1 MSAQPV
7 EYVYALYNFEAENP
21 DEVSFRVGE
30 RVLVVEK
37 DEAYGDGW
45 YQGTNERGETGLFP
59 FSYTTTDESAA
70 LMMLNGGFQ
79 PEEGA
84 AQTAPAAGAASQG
97 TTAYGAQ
104 DRGVMH
110 STMNDIENALSE
122 LNTSEPQ
129 QTIPGG
135 NAEDD
140 MEREFQARAAARAEL
155 ARNAQKSLQSQEETA
170 WKAPAGVG
178 EPGTISNRQQTLAT
192 TGGGVKPLAMLEL
205 SDESEDED
213 EEDAIPDQQ
222 TAPPTLSQEVQSE
235 PTIPGGPAFPTD
247 ERSIPGGDPFPSQP
261 WPAARETHPE
271 PVSVP
276 TVPTVPPVPSVPT
289 SVPTEEP
296 AAKEPAAEEPAVVD
310 ASKWSIDDVVEWAR
324 SKDMDDTVLEKLREH
339 EVNGASLLSLDINL
353 LKEIDIIAYGRR
365 FKLASAIDELRNSP
379 ATPAPPRA
387 SMLMT
392 PAPVPGDKHRMS
404 SGVPSGAPRGPPSGV
419 PQDMPSGVPQGM
431 PSGAPRGPPSGV
443 PHAMPHVTPPSMPS
457 GVPSGVRRGP
467 PSGVPQGMQNAM
479 PNGAPS
485 MMERPRVS
493 SGPMRPAP
501 AIDIPQG
508 INPTIM
514 AAPVTAPAAAP
525 TLMGKDLP
533 ARPSPYL
540 GLPVRDEAFEPR
552 AVPPDTPVAP
562 EPTPTLGG
570 YDPEPG
576 PTSTLPFGDSSS
588 LRPVMPNE
596 PIAQPSVPSVSLDDP
611 VYSGPTASDETD
623 RQSVLNRIGSIT
635 RQGWVKKRGER
646 YNRWNNRYLILHGM
660 DLIVLRD
667 PSADKVKN
675 LIPLHGY
682 KVVSDESVNA
692 AGYTFKIVHDT
703 QRTHYFSF
711 EDATAMR
718 GWMKAIMKATIGR
731 DFSQPVISSYSN
743 MTISLEE
750 AQRMR
755 PRPPSPTSRMRV
767 QLENAR
773 FNPGQLTSKDAMVLT
788 SLDKGNS

>member
-1 MSAQPV
+1 MSAPPV

-79 PEEGA
+79 SEQGA
-84 AQTAPAAGAASQG
+84 AQTAPAAEAASQG
-97 TTAYGAQ
+97 TAAFGAQ

-122 LNTSEPQ
+122 LHTAEPPQ
-129 QTIPGG
+129 GMSRG
-135 NAEDD
+135 LEDD
-140 MEREFQARAAARAEL
+140 VEREFQARAAARAEL

-170 WKAPAGVG
+170 WQGPVGVG

-192 TGGGVKPLAMLEL
+192 TGGGVKPLAMFEL
-205 SDESEDED
+205 SDDSEDEVED
-213 EEDAIPDQQ
+213 EDTSPVEK
-222 TAPPTLSQEVQSE
+222 TAPPTMPSE
-235 PTIPGGPAFPTD
+235 AAHVPHLAGPAVPTA
-247 ERSIPGGDPFPSQP
+247 ERSMPPGDAFTSQP
-261 WPAARETHPE
+261 WPAARETRPE
-271 PVSVP
+271 PAPALTLP
-276 TVPTVPPVPSVPT
+276 TVPTAPAVPASA
-289 SVPTEEP
+289 PTEQP
-296 AAKEPAAEEPAVVD
+296 AATGPAVVD
-310 ASKWSIDDVVEWAR
+310 ASQWSIDDVVEWAR
-324 SKDMDDTVLEKLREH
+324 SKDMDASVLEKLREH
-339 EVNGASLLSLDINL
+339 EVNGASLLSLDINM

-365 FKLASAIDELRNSP
+365 FKLASAIDELRHSA
-379 ATPAPPRA
+379 ATPAPTRA
-387 SMLMT
+387 SAHMM
-392 PAPVPGDKHRMS
+392 PAPVP
-404 SGVPSGAPRGPPSGV
+404 SGVPSGAP
-419 PQDMPSGVPQGM
+419 
-431 PSGAPRGPPSGV
+431 
-443 PHAMPHVTPPSMPS
+443 T
-457 GVPSGVRRGP
+457 
-467 PSGVPQGMQNAM
+467 MQ
-479 PNGAPS
+479 
-485 MMERPRVS
+485 ERPRVT
-493 SGPMRPAP
+493 SGPARPAP

-508 INPTIM
+508 LSPSAM

-525 TLMGKDLP
+525 TETDRHVPTK
-533 ARPSPYL
+533 PSLYL
-540 GLPVRDEAFEPR
+540 RSPQRDEAFQPR
-552 AVPPDTPVAP
+552 AAPPDTPVAP
-562 EPTPTLGG
+562 EPVPPSKG
-570 YDPEPG
+570 YVPEPVPPSKG
-576 PTSTLPFGDSSS
+576 YVPEPMPPSDGYVREPMPPSDGYVPESRPTSSLPFGDSAS

-596 PIAQPSVPSVSLDDP
+596 PIAQPSVPSASLDDP
-611 VYSGPTASDETD
+611 AYSGPTASDAAD
-623 RQSVLNRIGSIT
+623 RQSVLNRIGSIA

-667 PSADKVKN
+667 PGADKVKN

-682 KVVSDESVNA
+682 KVVSDESANA
-692 AGYTFKIVHDT
+692 VGYTFKIVHDT

-743 MTISLEE
+743 VTISLEE

-788 SLDKGNS
+788 SLDKGTS

>member
-1 MSAQPV
+1 MSAPPV

-79 PEEGA
+79 SEQGA
-84 AQTAPAAGAASQG
+84 AQTAPAAEAASQG
-97 TTAYGAQ
+97 TAAFGAQ

-122 LNTSEPQ
+122 LHTAEPPQ
-129 QTIPGG
+129 GMSRG
-135 NAEDD
+135 LEDD
-140 MEREFQARAAARAEL
+140 VEREFQARAAARAEL

-170 WKAPAGVG
+170 WQGPVGVG

-192 TGGGVKPLAMLEL
+192 TGGGVKPLAMFEL
-205 SDESEDED
+205 SDDSEDEVED
-213 EEDAIPDQQ
+213 EDTSPVEK
-222 TAPPTLSQEVQSE
+222 TAPPTMPSE
-235 PTIPGGPAFPTD
+235 AAHVPHLAGPAVPTA
-247 ERSIPGGDPFPSQP
+247 ERSMPPGDAFTSQP
-261 WPAARETHPE
+261 WPAARETRPE
-271 PVSVP
+271 PAPALTLP
-276 TVPTVPPVPSVPT
+276 TVPTAPAVPASA
-289 SVPTEEP
+289 PTEQP
-296 AAKEPAAEEPAVVD
+296 AATGPAVVD
-310 ASKWSIDDVVEWAR
+310 ASQWSIDDVVEWAR
-324 SKDMDDTVLEKLREH
+324 SKDMDASVLEKLREH
-339 EVNGASLLSLDINL
+339 EVNGASLLSLDINM

-365 FKLASAIDELRNSP
+365 FKLASAIDELRHSA
-379 ATPAPPRA
+379 ATPAPTRA
-387 SMLMT
+387 SAHMM
-392 PAPVPGDKHRMS
+392 PAPVP
-404 SGVPSGAPRGPPSGV
+404 SGVPSGAP
-419 PQDMPSGVPQGM
+419 
-431 PSGAPRGPPSGV
+431 
-443 PHAMPHVTPPSMPS
+443 T
-457 GVPSGVRRGP
+457 
-467 PSGVPQGMQNAM
+467 MQ
-479 PNGAPS
+479 
-485 MMERPRVS
+485 ERPRVT
-493 SGPMRPAP
+493 SGPARPAP

-508 INPTIM
+508 LSPSAM

-525 TLMGKDLP
+525 TETDRHVPTK
-533 ARPSPYL
+533 PSLYL
-540 GLPVRDEAFEPR
+540 RSPQRDEAFQPR
-552 AVPPDTPVAP
+552 AAPPDTPVAP
-562 EPTPTLGG
+562 EPVPPSKG
-570 YDPEPG
+570 YVPEPVPPSKG
-576 PTSTLPFGDSSS
+576 YVPEPMPPSDGYVREPMPPSDGYVPESRPTSSLPFGDSAS

-611 VYSGPTASDETD
+611 AYSGATASDAAD
-623 RQSVLNRIGSIT
+623 RQSVLNRIGSIA

-667 PSADKVKN
+667 PGADKVKN

-682 KVVSDESVNA
+682 KVVSDESANA
-692 AGYTFKIVHDT
+692 VGYTFKIVHDT

-743 MTISLEE
+743 VTISLEE

-788 SLDKGNS
+788 SLDKGTS

>member
-1 MSAQPV
+1 MSAPPV

-79 PEEGA
+79 SEEGA

-97 TTAYGAQ
+97 TAAFGAQ

-122 LNTSEPQ
+122 LHTAEPPQ
-129 QTIPGG
+129 GMSRG
-135 NAEDD
+135 LEDD
-140 MEREFQARAAARAEL
+140 VEREFQARAAARAEL

-170 WKAPAGVG
+170 WQGPVGVG

-205 SDESEDED
+205 SDESEDEVED
-213 EEDAIPDQQ
+213 EDTSPVEK
-222 TAPPTLSQEVQSE
+222 TAPPTMPPEAAHVPHLA
-235 PTIPGGPAFPTD
+235 GPAVPTA
-247 ERSIPGGDPFPSQP
+247 ERSMPPGDAFTSQP
-261 WPAARETHPE
+261 WPAARETRPE
-271 PVSVP
+271 PAPALTLP
-276 TVPTVPPVPSVPT
+276 TVPTAPAVPASA
-289 SVPTEEP
+289 PTEQP
-296 AAKEPAAEEPAVVD
+296 AATGPAVVD
-310 ASKWSIDDVVEWAR
+310 ASQWSIDDVVEWAR
-324 SKDMDDTVLEKLREH
+324 SKDMDASVLEKLREH
-339 EVNGASLLSLDINL
+339 EVNGASLLSLDINM

-365 FKLASAIDELRNSP
+365 FKLASAIDELRHS
-379 ATPAPPRA
+379 ATTPAPTRA
-387 SMLMT
+387 SAHMM
-392 PAPVPGDKHRMS
+392 PAP
-404 SGVPSGAPRGPPSGV
+404 VPSGAP
-419 PQDMPSGVPQGM
+419 
-431 PSGAPRGPPSGV
+431 
-443 PHAMPHVTPPSMPS
+443 T
-457 GVPSGVRRGP
+457 
-467 PSGVPQGMQNAM
+467 MQ
-479 PNGAPS
+479 
-485 MMERPRVS
+485 ERPRVT
-493 SGPMRPAP
+493 SGPARPAP

-508 INPTIM
+508 LSPSAM

-525 TLMGKDLP
+525 TVTDKHLP
-533 ARPSPYL
+533 TRPSLYL
-540 GLPVRDEAFEPR
+540 RSPQRDEAFEHR
-552 AVPPDTPVAP
+552 AAPLDTPVVP
-562 EPTPTLGG
+562 EPLPPSDG
-570 YDPEPG
+570 YVPEPLPPSDG
-576 PTSTLPFGDSSS
+576 YVPEPMPPSDGYVPEPRPTSSLPFGDSAS

-611 VYSGPTASDETD
+611 AYSGATASDAAD
-623 RQSVLNRIGSIT
+623 RQSVLNRIGSIA

-682 KVVSDESVNA
+682 KVVSDESANA
-692 AGYTFKIVHDT
+692 VGYTFKIVHDT

-743 MTISLEE
+743 GTISLEE

-788 SLDKGNS
+788 SLDKGTS

>member
-1 MSAQPV
+1 MSAPPV

-79 PEEGA
+79 SEQGA
-84 AQTAPAAGAASQG
+84 AQTAPAAEAASQG
-97 TTAYGAQ
+97 TAAFGAQ

-122 LNTSEPQ
+122 LHTAEPPQ
-129 QTIPGG
+129 GMSRG
-135 NAEDD
+135 LEDD
-140 MEREFQARAAARAEL
+140 VEREFQARAAARAEL

-170 WKAPAGVG
+170 WQGPVGVG

-192 TGGGVKPLAMLEL
+192 TGGGVKPLAMFEL
-205 SDESEDED
+205 SDDSEDEVED
-213 EEDAIPDQQ
+213 EDTSPVEK
-222 TAPPTLSQEVQSE
+222 TAPPTMPSE
-235 PTIPGGPAFPTD
+235 AAHVPHLAGPAVPTA
-247 ERSIPGGDPFPSQP
+247 ERSMPPGDAFTSQP
-261 WPAARETHPE
+261 WPAARETRPE
-271 PVSVP
+271 PAPALTLP
-276 TVPTVPPVPSVPT
+276 TVPTAPAVPASA
-289 SVPTEEP
+289 PTEQP
-296 AAKEPAAEEPAVVD
+296 AATGPAVVD
-310 ASKWSIDDVVEWAR
+310 ASQWSIDDVVEWAR
-324 SKDMDDTVLEKLREH
+324 SKDMDASVLEKLREH
-339 EVNGASLLSLDINL
+339 EVNGASLLSLDINM

-365 FKLASAIDELRNSP
+365 FKLASAIDELRHS
-379 ATPAPPRA
+379 ATTPAPTRA
-387 SMLMT
+387 SAHMM
-392 PAPVPGDKHRMS
+392 PAPVP
-404 SGVPSGAPRGPPSGV
+404 SGVPSGAP
-419 PQDMPSGVPQGM
+419 
-431 PSGAPRGPPSGV
+431 
-443 PHAMPHVTPPSMPS
+443 T
-457 GVPSGVRRGP
+457 
-467 PSGVPQGMQNAM
+467 MQ
-479 PNGAPS
+479 
-485 MMERPRVS
+485 ERPRVT
-493 SGPMRPAP
+493 SGPARPAP

-508 INPTIM
+508 LSPSAM

-525 TLMGKDLP
+525 TETDRHVPTK
-533 ARPSPYL
+533 PSLYL
-540 GLPVRDEAFEPR
+540 RSPQRDEAFQPR
-552 AVPPDTPVAP
+552 AAPPDTPVAP
-562 EPTPTLGG
+562 EPVPPSKG
-570 YDPEPG
+570 YVPEPVPPSKG
-576 PTSTLPFGDSSS
+576 YVPEPMPPSDGYVREPMPPSDGYVPESRPTSSLPFGDSAS

-611 VYSGPTASDETD
+611 AYSGATASDAAD
-623 RQSVLNRIGSIT
+623 RQSVLNRIGSIA

-667 PSADKVKN
+667 PGADKVKN

-682 KVVSDESVNA
+682 KVVSDESANA
-692 AGYTFKIVHDT
+692 VGYTFKIVHDT

-743 MTISLEE
+743 GTISLEE

-788 SLDKGNS
+788 SLDKGTS

>member
-1 MSAQPV
+1 MSAPPV

-79 PEEGA
+79 SEQGA
-84 AQTAPAAGAASQG
+84 AQTAPAAEAASQG
-97 TTAYGAQ
+97 TAAFGAQ

-122 LNTSEPQ
+122 LHTAEPPQ
-129 QTIPGG
+129 GMSRG
-135 NAEDD
+135 LEDD
-140 MEREFQARAAARAEL
+140 VEREFQARAAARAEL

-170 WKAPAGVG
+170 WQGPVGVG

-192 TGGGVKPLAMLEL
+192 TGGGVKPLAMFEL
-205 SDESEDED
+205 SDDSEDEVED
-213 EEDAIPDQQ
+213 EDTSPVEK
-222 TAPPTLSQEVQSE
+222 TAPPTMPSE
-235 PTIPGGPAFPTD
+235 AAHVPHLAGPAVPTA
-247 ERSIPGGDPFPSQP
+247 ERSMPPGDAFTSQP
-261 WPAARETHPE
+261 WPAARETRPE
-271 PVSVP
+271 PAPALTLP
-276 TVPTVPPVPSVPT
+276 TVPTAPAVPASA
-289 SVPTEEP
+289 PTEQP
-296 AAKEPAAEEPAVVD
+296 AATGPAVVD
-310 ASKWSIDDVVEWAR
+310 ASQWSIDDVVEWAR
-324 SKDMDDTVLEKLREH
+324 SKDMDASVLEKLREH
-339 EVNGASLLSLDINL
+339 EVNGASLLSLDINM

-365 FKLASAIDELRNSP
+365 FKLASAIDELRHSA
-379 ATPAPPRA
+379 ATPAPTRA
-387 SMLMT
+387 SAHMM
-392 PAPVPGDKHRMS
+392 PAPVP
-404 SGVPSGAPRGPPSGV
+404 SGVPSGAP
-419 PQDMPSGVPQGM
+419 
-431 PSGAPRGPPSGV
+431 
-443 PHAMPHVTPPSMPS
+443 T
-457 GVPSGVRRGP
+457 
-467 PSGVPQGMQNAM
+467 MQ
-479 PNGAPS
+479 
-485 MMERPRVS
+485 ERPRVT
-493 SGPMRPAP
+493 SGPARPAP

-508 INPTIM
+508 LSPSAM

-525 TLMGKDLP
+525 TETDRHVPTK
-533 ARPSPYL
+533 PSLYL
-540 GLPVRDEAFEPR
+540 RSPQRDEAFQPR
-552 AVPPDTPVAP
+552 AAPPDTPVAP
-562 EPTPTLGG
+562 EPVPPSKG
-570 YDPEPG
+570 YVPEPVPPSKG
-576 PTSTLPFGDSSS
+576 YVPEPMPPSDGYVREPMPPSDGYVPESRPTSSLPFGDSAS

-611 VYSGPTASDETD
+611 AYSGATASDAAD
-623 RQSVLNRIGSIT
+623 RQSVLNRIGSIA

-667 PSADKVKN
+667 PGADKVKN

-682 KVVSDESVNA
+682 KVVSDESANA
-692 AGYTFKIVHDT
+692 VGYTFKIVHDT

-743 MTISLEE
+743 GTISLEE

-788 SLDKGNS
+788 SLDKGTS

>member
-1 MSAQPV
+1 MSAPPV

-79 PEEGA
+79 SEQGA
-84 AQTAPAAGAASQG
+84 AQTAPAAEAASQG
-97 TTAYGAQ
+97 TAAFGAQ

-122 LNTSEPQ
+122 LHTAEPPQ
-129 QTIPGG
+129 GMSRG
-135 NAEDD
+135 LEDD
-140 MEREFQARAAARAEL
+140 VEREFQARAAARAEL

-170 WKAPAGVG
+170 WQGPVGVG

-192 TGGGVKPLAMLEL
+192 TGGGVKPLAMFEL
-205 SDESEDED
+205 SDDSEDEVED
-213 EEDAIPDQQ
+213 EDTSPVEK
-222 TAPPTLSQEVQSE
+222 TAPPTMPSE
-235 PTIPGGPAFPTD
+235 AAHVPHLAGPAVPTA
-247 ERSIPGGDPFPSQP
+247 ERSMPPGDAFTSQP
-261 WPAARETHPE
+261 WPAARETRPE
-271 PVSVP
+271 PAPALTLP
-276 TVPTVPPVPSVPT
+276 TVPTAPAVPASA
-289 SVPTEEP
+289 PTEQP
-296 AAKEPAAEEPAVVD
+296 AATGPAVVD
-310 ASKWSIDDVVEWAR
+310 ASQWSIDDVVEWAR
-324 SKDMDDTVLEKLREH
+324 SKDMDASVLEKLREH
-339 EVNGASLLSLDINL
+339 EVNGASLLSLDINM

-365 FKLASAIDELRNSP
+365 FKLASAIDELRHSA
-379 ATPAPPRA
+379 ATPAPTRA
-387 SMLMT
+387 SAHMM
-392 PAPVPGDKHRMS
+392 PAPVL
-404 SGVPSGAPRGPPSGV
+404 SGVPSGAP
-419 PQDMPSGVPQGM
+419 
-431 PSGAPRGPPSGV
+431 
-443 PHAMPHVTPPSMPS
+443 T
-457 GVPSGVRRGP
+457 
-467 PSGVPQGMQNAM
+467 MQ
-479 PNGAPS
+479 
-485 MMERPRVS
+485 ERPRVT
-493 SGPMRPAP
+493 SGPARPAP

-508 INPTIM
+508 LSPSAM

-525 TLMGKDLP
+525 TETDRHVPTK
-533 ARPSPYL
+533 PSLYL
-540 GLPVRDEAFEPR
+540 RSPQRDEAFQPR
-552 AVPPDTPVAP
+552 AAPPDTPVAP
-562 EPTPTLGG
+562 EPVPPSKG
-570 YDPEPG
+570 YVPEPVPPSKG
-576 PTSTLPFGDSSS
+576 YVPEPMPPSDGYVREPMPPSDGYVPESRPTSSLPFGDSAS

-611 VYSGPTASDETD
+611 AYSGATASDAAD
-623 RQSVLNRIGSIT
+623 RQSVLNRIGSIA

-667 PSADKVKN
+667 PGADKVKN

-682 KVVSDESVNA
+682 KVVSDESANA
-692 AGYTFKIVHDT
+692 VGYTFKIVHDT

-743 MTISLEE
+743 VTISLEE

-773 FNPGQLTSKDAMVLT
+773 YNPGQLTSKDAMVLT
-788 SLDKGNS
+788 SLDKGTS

>member
-1 MSAQPV
+1 MSAPPV

-79 PEEGA
+79 SEEGA
-84 AQTAPAAGAASQG
+84 AQTAPAAEAASQG
-97 TTAYGAQ
+97 TAAFGAQ

-122 LNTSEPQ
+122 LHTAEPPQ
-129 QTIPGG
+129 GMSRG
-135 NAEDD
+135 LEDD
-140 MEREFQARAAARAEL
+140 VEREFQARAAARAEL

-170 WKAPAGVG
+170 WQGPVGVG

-205 SDESEDED
+205 SDDSEDEVED
-213 EEDAIPDQQ
+213 EDALPVEK
-222 TAPPTLSQEVQSE
+222 TAPPTMPPEAAHVPHLA
-235 PTIPGGPAFPTD
+235 GPAVPTA
-247 ERSIPGGDPFPSQP
+247 ERSMPPGDAFTSQP
-261 WPAARETHPE
+261 WPAARETRPE
-271 PVSVP
+271 PAPALTLP
-276 TVPTVPPVPSVPT
+276 TVPTAPAVPASA
-289 SVPTEEP
+289 PTEQP
-296 AAKEPAAEEPAVVD
+296 AATGPAVVD
-310 ASKWSIDDVVEWAR
+310 ASQWSIDDVVEWAR
-324 SKDMDDTVLEKLREH
+324 SKDMDASVLEKLREH
-339 EVNGASLLSLDINL
+339 EVNGASLLSLDINM

-365 FKLASAIDELRNSP
+365 FKLASAIDELRHS
-379 ATPAPPRA
+379 ATTPAPTRA
-387 SMLMT
+387 SAHMM
-392 PAPVPGDKHRMS
+392 PAP
-404 SGVPSGAPRGPPSGV
+404 VPSGAP
-419 PQDMPSGVPQGM
+419 
-431 PSGAPRGPPSGV
+431 
-443 PHAMPHVTPPSMPS
+443 T
-457 GVPSGVRRGP
+457 
-467 PSGVPQGMQNAM
+467 MQ
-479 PNGAPS
+479 
-485 MMERPRVS
+485 ERPRVT
-493 SGPMRPAP
+493 SGPARPAP

-508 INPTIM
+508 LSPSAM

-525 TLMGKDLP
+525 TETDRHVPTK
-533 ARPSPYL
+533 PSLYL
-540 GLPVRDEAFEPR
+540 RSPQRDEAFQPR
-552 AVPPDTPVAP
+552 AAPPDTPVAP
-562 EPTPTLGG
+562 EPMPPSEG
-570 YDPEPG
+570 YVPEPMPPSKG
-576 PTSTLPFGDSSS
+576 YVPELMPPSDGYVREPMPPSDGHVPEPRPTSSLPFGDSAS

-611 VYSGPTASDETD
+611 AYSGATASDAAD
-623 RQSVLNRIGSIT
+623 RQSVLNRIGSIA

-682 KVVSDESVNA
+682 KVVSDESANA
-692 AGYTFKIVHDT
+692 VGYTFKIVHDT

-743 MTISLEE
+743 VTISLEE

-788 SLDKGNS
+788 SLDKGTS

>member
-1 MSAQPV
+1 MSAPPV

-30 RVLVVEK
+30 RVLIVEK

-79 PEEGA
+79 SEQGA
-84 AQTAPAAGAASQG
+84 AQTAPAAEAASQG
-97 TTAYGAQ
+97 TAAFGAQ

-122 LNTSEPQ
+122 LHTAEPPQ
-129 QTIPGG
+129 GMSRG
-135 NAEDD
+135 LEDD
-140 MEREFQARAAARAEL
+140 VEREFQARAAARAEL

-170 WKAPAGVG
+170 WQGPVGVG

-192 TGGGVKPLAMLEL
+192 TGGGVKPLAMFEL
-205 SDESEDED
+205 SDDSEDEVED
-213 EEDAIPDQQ
+213 EDTSPVEK
-222 TAPPTLSQEVQSE
+222 TAPPTMPSE
-235 PTIPGGPAFPTD
+235 AAHVPHLAGPAVPTA
-247 ERSIPGGDPFPSQP
+247 ERSMPPGDAFTSQP
-261 WPAARETHPE
+261 WPAARETRPE
-271 PVSVP
+271 PAPALTLP
-276 TVPTVPPVPSVPT
+276 TVPTAPAVPASA
-289 SVPTEEP
+289 PTEQP
-296 AAKEPAAEEPAVVD
+296 AATGPAVVD
-310 ASKWSIDDVVEWAR
+310 ASQWSIDDVVEWAR
-324 SKDMDDTVLEKLREH
+324 SKDMDASVLEKLREH
-339 EVNGASLLSLDINL
+339 EVNGASLLSLDINM

-365 FKLASAIDELRNSP
+365 FKLASAIDELRHS
-379 ATPAPPRA
+379 ATTPAPTRA
-387 SMLMT
+387 SAHMM
-392 PAPVPGDKHRMS
+392 PAPVP
-404 SGVPSGAPRGPPSGV
+404 SGVPSGAP
-419 PQDMPSGVPQGM
+419 
-431 PSGAPRGPPSGV
+431 
-443 PHAMPHVTPPSMPS
+443 T
-457 GVPSGVRRGP
+457 
-467 PSGVPQGMQNAM
+467 MQ
-479 PNGAPS
+479 
-485 MMERPRVS
+485 ERPRVT
-493 SGPMRPAP
+493 SGPARPAP

-508 INPTIM
+508 LSPSAM

-525 TLMGKDLP
+525 TETDRHVPTK
-533 ARPSPYL
+533 PSLYL
-540 GLPVRDEAFEPR
+540 RSPQRDEAFQPR
-552 AVPPDTPVAP
+552 AAPPDTPVAP
-562 EPTPTLGG
+562 EPVPPSKG
-570 YDPEPG
+570 YVPEPVPPSKG
-576 PTSTLPFGDSSS
+576 YVPEPMPPSDGYVREPMPPSDGYVPESRPTSSLPFGDSAS

-611 VYSGPTASDETD
+611 AYSGATASDAAD
-623 RQSVLNRIGSIT
+623 RQSVLNRIGSIA

-667 PSADKVKN
+667 PGADKVKN

-682 KVVSDESVNA
+682 KVVSDESANA
-692 AGYTFKIVHDT
+692 VGYTFKIVHDT

-743 MTISLEE
+743 VTISLEE

-773 FNPGQLTSKDAMVLT
+773 YNPGQLTSKDAMVLT
-788 SLDKGNS
+788 SLDKGTS

>member
-1 MSAQPV
+1 MSAPPV

-79 PEEGA
+79 SEEGA
-84 AQTAPAAGAASQG
+84 AQTAPAAEAASQG
-97 TTAYGAQ
+97 TAAFGAQ

-122 LNTSEPQ
+122 LHTAEPPQ
-129 QTIPGG
+129 GMSRG
-135 NAEDD
+135 LEDD
-140 MEREFQARAAARAEL
+140 VEREFQARAAARAEL

-170 WKAPAGVG
+170 WQGPVGVG

-205 SDESEDED
+205 SDDSEDEVED
-213 EEDAIPDQQ
+213 EDTSPVEK
-222 TAPPTLSQEVQSE
+222 TAPPTMPPEAAHVPHLA
-235 PTIPGGPAFPTD
+235 GPAVPTA
-247 ERSIPGGDPFPSQP
+247 ERSMPPGDAFTSQP
-261 WPAARETHPE
+261 WPAARETRPE
-271 PVSVP
+271 PAPALTLP
-276 TVPTVPPVPSVPT
+276 TVPTAPAVPASA
-289 SVPTEEP
+289 PTEQP
-296 AAKEPAAEEPAVVD
+296 AATGPAVVD
-310 ASKWSIDDVVEWAR
+310 ASQWSIDDVVEWAR
-324 SKDMDDTVLEKLREH
+324 SKDMDASVLEKLREH
-339 EVNGASLLSLDINL
+339 EVNGASLLSLDINM

-365 FKLASAIDELRNSP
+365 FKLASAIDELRHS
-379 ATPAPPRA
+379 ATTPAPTRA
-387 SMLMT
+387 SAHMM
-392 PAPVPGDKHRMS
+392 PAP
-404 SGVPSGAPRGPPSGV
+404 VPSGAP
-419 PQDMPSGVPQGM
+419 
-431 PSGAPRGPPSGV
+431 
-443 PHAMPHVTPPSMPS
+443 T
-457 GVPSGVRRGP
+457 
-467 PSGVPQGMQNAM
+467 MQ
-479 PNGAPS
+479 
-485 MMERPRVS
+485 ERPRVT
-493 SGPMRPAP
+493 SGPARPAP

-508 INPTIM
+508 LSPSAM

-525 TLMGKDLP
+525 TETDRHVPTK
-533 ARPSPYL
+533 PSLYL
-540 GLPVRDEAFEPR
+540 RSPQRDEAFQPR
-552 AVPPDTPVAP
+552 AAPPDTPVAP
-562 EPTPTLGG
+562 EPMPPSEG
-570 YDPEPG
+570 YVPEPMPPSKG
-576 PTSTLPFGDSSS
+576 YVPELMPPSDGYVREPMPPSDGHVPEPRPTSSLPFGDSAS

-611 VYSGPTASDETD
+611 AYSGATASDAAD
-623 RQSVLNRIGSIT
+623 RQSVLNRIGSIA

-682 KVVSDESVNA
+682 KVVSDESANA
-692 AGYTFKIVHDT
+692 VGYTFKIVHDT

-743 MTISLEE
+743 GTISLEE

-788 SLDKGNS
+788 SLDKGTS

>member
-1 MSAQPV
+1 MSAPPV

-79 PEEGA
+79 SEEGA

-97 TTAYGAQ
+97 TAAFGAQ

-122 LNTSEPQ
+122 LHTAEPPQ
-129 QTIPGG
+129 GMSRG
-135 NAEDD
+135 LEDD
-140 MEREFQARAAARAEL
+140 VEREFQARAAARAEL

-170 WKAPAGVG
+170 WQGPVGVG

-205 SDESEDED
+205 SDESEDEVED
-213 EEDAIPDQQ
+213 EDTSPVEK
-222 TAPPTLSQEVQSE
+222 TAPPTMPSE
-235 PTIPGGPAFPTD
+235 AAHVPHLAGPAVPTA
-247 ERSIPGGDPFPSQP
+247 ECSMPPGDAFTSQP
-261 WPAARETHPE
+261 WPAARETRPE
-271 PVSVP
+271 PAPALTLP
-276 TVPTVPPVPSVPT
+276 TVPTAPAVPASA
-289 SVPTEEP
+289 PTEQP
-296 AAKEPAAEEPAVVD
+296 AATGPAVVD
-310 ASKWSIDDVVEWAR
+310 ASQWSIDDVVEWAR
-324 SKDMDDTVLEKLREH
+324 SKDMDASVLEKLREH
-339 EVNGASLLSLDINL
+339 EVNGASLLSLDINM

-365 FKLASAIDELRNSP
+365 FKLASAIDELRHS
-379 ATPAPPRA
+379 ATTPAPTRA
-387 SMLMT
+387 SAHMM
-392 PAPVPGDKHRMS
+392 PAP
-404 SGVPSGAPRGPPSGV
+404 VPSGAP
-419 PQDMPSGVPQGM
+419 
-431 PSGAPRGPPSGV
+431 
-443 PHAMPHVTPPSMPS
+443 T
-457 GVPSGVRRGP
+457 
-467 PSGVPQGMQNAM
+467 MQ
-479 PNGAPS
+479 
-485 MMERPRVS
+485 ERPRVT
-493 SGPMRPAP
+493 SGPARPAP
-501 AIDIPQG
+501 AIDMPQG
-508 INPTIM
+508 LSPSAM
-514 AAPVTAPAAAP
+514 AAPVTAPVAAP
-525 TLMGKDLP
+525 TETDRHVPTK
-533 ARPSPYL
+533 PSLYL
-540 GLPVRDEAFEPR
+540 RSPQRDEAFQPR
-552 AVPPDTPVAP
+552 AAPPDTPVAP
-562 EPTPTLGG
+562 EPMPPSEG
-570 YDPEPG
+570 YVPEPMPPSKG
-576 PTSTLPFGDSSS
+576 YVPELMPPSDGYVREPMPPSDGHVPEPRPTSSLPFGDSAS

-611 VYSGPTASDETD
+611 AYSGATASDAAD
-623 RQSVLNRIGSIT
+623 RQSVLNRIGSIA

-682 KVVSDESVNA
+682 KVVSDESANA
-692 AGYTFKIVHDT
+692 VGYTFKIVHDT

-743 MTISLEE
+743 GTISLEE

-788 SLDKGNS
+788 SLDKGTS

>member
-1 MSAQPV
+1 MSAPPV

-79 PEEGA
+79 SEQGA
-84 AQTAPAAGAASQG
+84 SQTAPAAGAASQG
-97 TTAYGAQ
+97 TAAFGAQ

-122 LNTSEPQ
+122 LHTAEPPQ
-129 QTIPGG
+129 GMSRG
-135 NAEDD
+135 LEDD
-140 MEREFQARAAARAEL
+140 VEREFQARAAARAEL

-170 WKAPAGVG
+170 WQGPVGVG

-205 SDESEDED
+205 SDESEDEVED
-213 EEDAIPDQQ
+213 EDTSPVEK
-222 TAPPTLSQEVQSE
+222 TAPPTMPSE
-235 PTIPGGPAFPTD
+235 AAHVPHLAGPAVPTA
-247 ERSIPGGDPFPSQP
+247 ECSMPPGDAFTSQP
-261 WPAARETHPE
+261 WPAARETRPE
-271 PVSVP
+271 PAPALTLP
-276 TVPTVPPVPSVPT
+276 TVPTAPAVPASA
-289 SVPTEEP
+289 PTEQP
-296 AAKEPAAEEPAVVD
+296 AATGPAVVD
-310 ASKWSIDDVVEWAR
+310 ASQWSIDDVVEWAR
-324 SKDMDDTVLEKLREH
+324 SKDMDASVLEKLREH
-339 EVNGASLLSLDINL
+339 EVNGASLLSLDINM

-365 FKLASAIDELRNSP
+365 FKLASAIDELRHS
-379 ATPAPPRA
+379 ATTPAPTRA
-387 SMLMT
+387 SAHMM
-392 PAPVPGDKHRMS
+392 PAP
-404 SGVPSGAPRGPPSGV
+404 VPSGAP
-419 PQDMPSGVPQGM
+419 
-431 PSGAPRGPPSGV
+431 
-443 PHAMPHVTPPSMPS
+443 T
-457 GVPSGVRRGP
+457 
-467 PSGVPQGMQNAM
+467 MQ
-479 PNGAPS
+479 
-485 MMERPRVS
+485 ERPRVT
-493 SGPMRPAP
+493 SGPARPAP
-501 AIDIPQG
+501 AIDMPQG
-508 INPTIM
+508 LSPSAM
-514 AAPVTAPAAAP
+514 AAPVTAPVAAP
-525 TLMGKDLP
+525 TETDRHVPTK
-533 ARPSPYL
+533 PSLYL
-540 GLPVRDEAFEPR
+540 RSPQRDEAFQPR
-552 AVPPDTPVAP
+552 AAPPDTPVAP
-562 EPTPTLGG
+562 EPMPPSEG
-570 YDPEPG
+570 YVPEPMPPSKG
-576 PTSTLPFGDSSS
+576 YVPEPMPPSKGYVPELMPPSDGYVREPMPPSDGHVPEPRPTSSLPFGDSAS

-611 VYSGPTASDETD
+611 AYSGATASDAAD
-623 RQSVLNRIGSIT
+623 RQSVLNRIGSIA

-682 KVVSDESVNA
+682 KVVSDESANA
-692 AGYTFKIVHDT
+692 VGYTFKIVHDT

-743 MTISLEE
+743 GTISLEE

-788 SLDKGNS
+788 SLDKGTS

>member
-1 MSAQPV
+1 MSAPPV

-79 PEEGA
+79 SEEGS

-97 TTAYGAQ
+97 TAAFGAQ

-122 LNTSEPQ
+122 LHTAEPPQ
-129 QTIPGG
+129 GMSRG
-135 NAEDD
+135 LEDD
-140 MEREFQARAAARAEL
+140 VEREFQARAAARAEL

-170 WKAPAGVG
+170 WQGPVGVG
-178 EPGTISNRQQTLAT
+178 EPGTISNRQKTLAT

-205 SDESEDED
+205 SDESEDEVED
-213 EEDAIPDQQ
+213 EDTSPVEK
-222 TAPPTLSQEVQSE
+222 TAPPTMPPEAAHVPHLA
-235 PTIPGGPAFPTD
+235 GPAVPTA
-247 ERSIPGGDPFPSQP
+247 ERSMPPGDAFTSQP
-261 WPAARETHPE
+261 WPAARETRPE
-271 PVSVP
+271 PAPALTLP
-276 TVPTVPPVPSVPT
+276 TVPTAPAVPVPAPA
-289 SVPTEEP
+289 EQP
-296 AAKEPAAEEPAVVD
+296 AATGPAVVD
-310 ASKWSIDDVVEWAR
+310 ASQWSIDDVVEWAR
-324 SKDMDDTVLEKLREH
+324 SKDMDASVLEKLREH
-339 EVNGASLLSLDINL
+339 EVNGASLLSLDINM

-365 FKLASAIDELRNSP
+365 FKLASAIDELRHS
-379 ATPAPPRA
+379 ATTPAPTRA
-387 SMLMT
+387 SAHMM
-392 PAPVPGDKHRMS
+392 PAP
-404 SGVPSGAPRGPPSGV
+404 VPSGAP
-419 PQDMPSGVPQGM
+419 
-431 PSGAPRGPPSGV
+431 
-443 PHAMPHVTPPSMPS
+443 T
-457 GVPSGVRRGP
+457 
-467 PSGVPQGMQNAM
+467 MQ
-479 PNGAPS
+479 
-485 MMERPRVS
+485 ERPRVT
-493 SGPMRPAP
+493 SGHARPAP

-508 INPTIM
+508 LSPSAM

-525 TLMGKDLP
+525 TETDRHVPTK
-533 ARPSPYL
+533 PSLYL
-540 GLPVRDEAFEPR
+540 RSPQRDEAFQPR
-552 AVPPDTPVAP
+552 AAPPDTPVAP
-562 EPTPTLGG
+562 EPVPPSEG
-570 YDPEPG
+570 YVPEPMPPSKG
-576 PTSTLPFGDSSS
+576 YVPELMPPSDGYVREPMPPSDGHVPEPRPTSSLPLGDSAS

-611 VYSGPTASDETD
+611 AYSGATASDAAD
-623 RQSVLNRIGSIT
+623 RQSVLNRIGSIA

-682 KVVSDESVNA
+682 KVVSDESANA
-692 AGYTFKIVHDT
+692 VGYTFKIVHDT

-743 MTISLEE
+743 VTVSLEE

-773 FNPGQLTSKDAMVLT
+773 YNPGQLTSKDAMVLT
-788 SLDKGNS
+788 SLDKGTS

>member
-1 MSAQPV
+1 MSAPPV

-79 PEEGA
+79 SEEGS

-97 TTAYGAQ
+97 TAAFGAQ

-122 LNTSEPQ
+122 LHTAEPPQ
-129 QTIPGG
+129 GMSRG
-135 NAEDD
+135 LEDD
-140 MEREFQARAAARAEL
+140 VEREFQARAAARAEL

-170 WKAPAGVG
+170 WQGPVGVG
-178 EPGTISNRQQTLAT
+178 EPGTISNRQKTLAT

-205 SDESEDED
+205 SDESEDEVED
-213 EEDAIPDQQ
+213 EDTSPVEK
-222 TAPPTLSQEVQSE
+222 TAPPTMPPEAAHVPHLA
-235 PTIPGGPAFPTD
+235 GPAVPTA
-247 ERSIPGGDPFPSQP
+247 ERSMPPGDAFTSQP
-261 WPAARETHPE
+261 WPAARETRPE
-271 PVSVP
+271 PAPALTLP
-276 TVPTVPPVPSVPT
+276 TVPTAPAVPVPAPA
-289 SVPTEEP
+289 EQP
-296 AAKEPAAEEPAVVD
+296 AATGPAVVD
-310 ASKWSIDDVVEWAR
+310 ASQWSIDDVVEWAR
-324 SKDMDDTVLEKLREH
+324 SKDMDASVLEKLREH
-339 EVNGASLLSLDINL
+339 EVNGASLLSLDINM

-365 FKLASAIDELRNSP
+365 FKLASAIDELRHS
-379 ATPAPPRA
+379 ATTPAPTRA
-387 SMLMT
+387 SAHMM
-392 PAPVPGDKHRMS
+392 PAP
-404 SGVPSGAPRGPPSGV
+404 VPSGAP
-419 PQDMPSGVPQGM
+419 
-431 PSGAPRGPPSGV
+431 
-443 PHAMPHVTPPSMPS
+443 T
-457 GVPSGVRRGP
+457 
-467 PSGVPQGMQNAM
+467 MQ
-479 PNGAPS
+479 
-485 MMERPRVS
+485 ERPRVT
-493 SGPMRPAP
+493 SGHARPAP

-508 INPTIM
+508 LSPSAM

-525 TLMGKDLP
+525 TETDRHVPTK
-533 ARPSPYL
+533 PSLYL
-540 GLPVRDEAFEPR
+540 RSPQRDEAFQPR
-552 AVPPDTPVAP
+552 AAPPDTPVAP
-562 EPTPTLGG
+562 EPVPPSEG
-570 YDPEPG
+570 YVPEPMPPSKG
-576 PTSTLPFGDSSS
+576 YVPELMPPSDGYVREPMPPSDGHVPEPRPTSSLPFGDSAS

-611 VYSGPTASDETD
+611 AYSGATASDAAD
-623 RQSVLNRIGSIT
+623 RQSVLNRIGSIA

-682 KVVSDESVNA
+682 KVVSDESANA
-692 AGYTFKIVHDT
+692 VGYTFKIVHDT

-743 MTISLEE
+743 VTISLEE

-788 SLDKGNS
+788 SLDKGTS

>member
-1 MSAQPV
+1 MSAPPV

-79 PEEGA
+79 SEEGS

-97 TTAYGAQ
+97 TAAFGAQ

-122 LNTSEPQ
+122 LHTAEPPQ
-129 QTIPGG
+129 GMSRG
-135 NAEDD
+135 LEDD
-140 MEREFQARAAARAEL
+140 VEREFQARAAARAEL

-170 WKAPAGVG
+170 WQGPVGVG

-205 SDESEDED
+205 SDESEDEVED
-213 EEDAIPDQQ
+213 EDTSPVEK
-222 TAPPTLSQEVQSE
+222 TAPPTMPSE
-235 PTIPGGPAFPTD
+235 AAHVPHLAGPAVPTA
-247 ERSIPGGDPFPSQP
+247 ERSMPPGDAFTSQP
-261 WPAARETHPE
+261 WPAARETRPE
-271 PVSVP
+271 PAPALTLP
-276 TVPTVPPVPSVPT
+276 TVPTAPAVPASA
-289 SVPTEEP
+289 PTEQP
-296 AAKEPAAEEPAVVD
+296 AATGPAVVD
-310 ASKWSIDDVVEWAR
+310 ASQWSIDDVVEWAR
-324 SKDMDDTVLEKLREH
+324 SKDMDASVLEKLREH
-339 EVNGASLLSLDINL
+339 EVNGASLLSLDINM

-365 FKLASAIDELRNSP
+365 FKLASAIDELRHS
-379 ATPAPPRA
+379 ATTPAPTRA
-387 SMLMT
+387 SAHMM
-392 PAPVPGDKHRMS
+392 PAP
-404 SGVPSGAPRGPPSGV
+404 VPSGAP
-419 PQDMPSGVPQGM
+419 
-431 PSGAPRGPPSGV
+431 
-443 PHAMPHVTPPSMPS
+443 T
-457 GVPSGVRRGP
+457 
-467 PSGVPQGMQNAM
+467 MQ
-479 PNGAPS
+479 
-485 MMERPRVS
+485 ERPRVT
-493 SGPMRPAP
+493 SGPARPAP

-508 INPTIM
+508 LSPSAM

-525 TLMGKDLP
+525 TETDRHVPTK
-533 ARPSPYL
+533 PSLYL
-540 GLPVRDEAFEPR
+540 RSPQRDEAFQPR
-552 AVPPDTPVAP
+552 AAPPDTPVAP
-562 EPTPTLGG
+562 EPMPPSEG
-570 YDPEPG
+570 YVPEPMPPSKG
-576 PTSTLPFGDSSS
+576 YVPEPMPPSKGYVPELMPPSDGYVREPMPPSDGHVPEPRPTSSLPFGDSAS

-611 VYSGPTASDETD
+611 AYSGATASDAAD
-623 RQSVLNRIGSIT
+623 RQSVLNRIGSIA

-682 KVVSDESVNA
+682 KVVSDESANA
-692 AGYTFKIVHDT
+692 VGYTFKIVHDT

-743 MTISLEE
+743 GTISLEE

-788 SLDKGNS
+788 SLDKGTS

>member
-1 MSAQPV
+1 MSAPPV

-79 PEEGA
+79 SEEGA

-122 LNTSEPQ
+122 LHTAEPQ
-129 QTIPGG
+129 HTLSGGQT
-135 NAEDD
+135 EDD
-140 MEREFQARAAARAEL
+140 VEREFHARAAARAEL
-155 ARNAQKSLQSQEETA
+155 ARNAQRSLQSQEEAA
-170 WKAPAGVG
+170 WQGPVGVG
-178 EPGTISNRQQTLAT
+178 EPGTISNRQQTLST
-192 TGGGVKPLAMLEL
+192 TGGGVKPLAMFEL

-213 EEDAIPDQQ
+213 EDEDEDALPDQK
-222 TAPPTLSQEVQSE
+222 TAPPTMAPEAPRV
-235 PTIPGGPAFPTD
+235 PPIPAGPAFPTA
-247 ERSIPGGDPFPSQP
+247 ERSMPHGDALASQR
-261 WPAARETHPE
+261 WPAARETRPE
-271 PVSVP
+271 PVPAP
-276 TVPTVPPVPSVPT
+276 TLPAMPT
-289 SVPTEEP
+289 SVPTEQP
-296 AAKEPAAEEPAVVD
+296 AATEPAVVD
-310 ASKWSIDDVVEWAR
+310 ASQWSIDEVVEWAR
-324 SKDMDDTVLEKLREH
+324 SKDMDASVLEKLREH
-339 EVNGASLLSLDINL
+339 EVNGASLLSLDINM

-365 FKLASAIDELRNSP
+365 FKLASAIDELRHS
-379 ATPAPPRA
+379 ATTPAPAQA
-387 SMLMT
+387 SLMK
-392 PAPVPGDKHRMS
+392 PAPVPVD
-404 SGVPSGAPRGPPSGV
+404 VPR
-419 PQDMPSGVPQGM
+419 MPSAM
-431 PSGAPRGPPSGV
+431 PSGAPSLP
-443 PHAMPHVTPPSMPS
+443 
-457 GVPSGVRRGP
+457 
-467 PSGVPQGMQNAM
+467 
-479 PNGAPS
+479 
-485 MMERPRVS
+485 ERPRVT
-493 SGPMRPAP
+493 SGPVRPAP

-508 INPTIM
+508 LSPSAM
-514 AAPVTAPAAAP
+514 AAPVTAPVAAP
-525 TLMGKDLP
+525 TVTDKHLP
-533 ARPSPYL
+533 ARPSLYL
-540 GLPVRDEAFEPR
+540 RSPQRDEAFEHR
-552 AVPPDTPVAP
+552 AAPLDTPVVP
-562 EPTPTLGG
+562 EPMPTSDG
-570 YDPEPG
+570 YVRGPLPPSDGYEPEPLPPSDG
-576 PTSTLPFGDSSS
+576 YVPEPRPTSSLPLGDPAS

-596 PIAQPSVPSVSLDDP
+596 PIAQPSAPSVSLDDP
-611 VYSGPTASDETD
+611 VYSGSTASDATD
-623 RQSVLNRIGSIT
+623 RQSVLNRIGSIA

-682 KVVSDESVNA
+682 KVVSDETMSAV
-692 AGYTFKIVHDT
+692 GYTFKIVHDT
-703 QRTHYFSF
+703 QRTHYFSL

-743 MTISLEE
+743 VTISLEE

-788 SLDKGNS
+788 SLDKGTS

>member
-1 MSAQPV
+1 MSAPPV

-79 PEEGA
+79 SEQGA
-84 AQTAPAAGAASQG
+84 AQTAPAAEAASQG
-97 TTAYGAQ
+97 TAAFGAQ

-122 LNTSEPQ
+122 LHTAEPPQ
-129 QTIPGG
+129 GMSRG
-135 NAEDD
+135 LEDD
-140 MEREFQARAAARAEL
+140 VEREFQARAAARAEL

-170 WKAPAGVG
+170 WQGPVGVG

-192 TGGGVKPLAMLEL
+192 TGGGVKPLAMFEL
-205 SDESEDED
+205 SDDSEDEVED
-213 EEDAIPDQQ
+213 EDTSPVEK
-222 TAPPTLSQEVQSE
+222 TAPPTMPSE
-235 PTIPGGPAFPTD
+235 AAHVPHLAGPAVPTA
-247 ERSIPGGDPFPSQP
+247 ERSMPPGDAFTSQP
-261 WPAARETHPE
+261 WPAARETRPE
-271 PVSVP
+271 PAPALTLP
-276 TVPTVPPVPSVPT
+276 TVPTAPAVPASA
-289 SVPTEEP
+289 PTEQP
-296 AAKEPAAEEPAVVD
+296 AATGPAVVD
-310 ASKWSIDDVVEWAR
+310 ASQWSIDDVVEWAR
-324 SKDMDDTVLEKLREH
+324 SKDMDASVLEKLREH
-339 EVNGASLLSLDINL
+339 EVNGASLLSLDINM

-365 FKLASAIDELRNSP
+365 FKLASAIDELRHS
-379 ATPAPPRA
+379 ATTPAPTRA
-387 SMLMT
+387 SAHMM
-392 PAPVPGDKHRMS
+392 PAPVP
-404 SGVPSGAPRGPPSGV
+404 SGVPIGAP
-419 PQDMPSGVPQGM
+419 
-431 PSGAPRGPPSGV
+431 
-443 PHAMPHVTPPSMPS
+443 T
-457 GVPSGVRRGP
+457 
-467 PSGVPQGMQNAM
+467 MQ
-479 PNGAPS
+479 
-485 MMERPRVS
+485 ERPRVT
-493 SGPMRPAP
+493 SGPARPAP

-508 INPTIM
+508 LSPSAM

-525 TLMGKDLP
+525 TETDRHVPTK
-533 ARPSPYL
+533 PSLYL
-540 GLPVRDEAFEPR
+540 RSPQRDEAFQPR
-552 AVPPDTPVAP
+552 AAPPDTPVAP
-562 EPTPTLGG
+562 EPVPPSKG
-570 YDPEPG
+570 YVPEPVPPSKG
-576 PTSTLPFGDSSS
+576 YVPEPMPPSDGYVREPMPPSDGYVPESRPTSSLPFGDSAS

-611 VYSGPTASDETD
+611 AYSGATASDAAD
-623 RQSVLNRIGSIT
+623 RQSVLNRIGSIA

-667 PSADKVKN
+667 PGADKVKN

-682 KVVSDESVNA
+682 KVVSDESANA
-692 AGYTFKIVHDT
+692 VGYTFKIVHDT

-743 MTISLEE
+743 VTISLEE

-788 SLDKGNS
+788 SLDKGTS

>member
-1 MSAQPV
+1 MSAPPV

-79 PEEGA
+79 SEQGA
-84 AQTAPAAGAASQG
+84 AQTAPAAEAASQG
-97 TTAYGAQ
+97 TAAFGAQ

-122 LNTSEPQ
+122 LHTAEPPQ
-129 QTIPGG
+129 GMSRG
-135 NAEDD
+135 LEDD
-140 MEREFQARAAARAEL
+140 VEREFQARAAARAEL

-170 WKAPAGVG
+170 WQGPVGVG

-192 TGGGVKPLAMLEL
+192 TGGGVKPLAMFEL
-205 SDESEDED
+205 SDDSEDEVED
-213 EEDAIPDQQ
+213 EDTSPVEK
-222 TAPPTLSQEVQSE
+222 TAPPTMPSE
-235 PTIPGGPAFPTD
+235 AAHVPHLAGPAVPTA
-247 ERSIPGGDPFPSQP
+247 ERSMPPGDAFTSQP
-261 WPAARETHPE
+261 WPAARETRPE
-271 PVSVP
+271 PAPALTLP
-276 TVPTVPPVPSVPT
+276 TVPTAPAVPASA
-289 SVPTEEP
+289 PTEQP
-296 AAKEPAAEEPAVVD
+296 AATGPAVVD
-310 ASKWSIDDVVEWAR
+310 ASQWSIDDVVEWAR
-324 SKDMDDTVLEKLREH
+324 SKDMDASVLEKLREH
-339 EVNGASLLSLDINL
+339 EVNGASLLSLDINM

-365 FKLASAIDELRNSP
+365 FKLASAIDELRHS
-379 ATPAPPRA
+379 ATTPAPTRA
-387 SMLMT
+387 SAHMM
-392 PAPVPGDKHRMS
+392 PAPVP
-404 SGVPSGAPRGPPSGV
+404 SGVPSGAP
-419 PQDMPSGVPQGM
+419 
-431 PSGAPRGPPSGV
+431 
-443 PHAMPHVTPPSMPS
+443 T
-457 GVPSGVRRGP
+457 
-467 PSGVPQGMQNAM
+467 MQ
-479 PNGAPS
+479 
-485 MMERPRVS
+485 ERPRVT
-493 SGPMRPAP
+493 SGPARPAP

-508 INPTIM
+508 LSPSAM

-525 TLMGKDLP
+525 TETDRHVPTK
-533 ARPSPYL
+533 PSLYL
-540 GLPVRDEAFEPR
+540 RSPQRDEAFQPR
-552 AVPPDTPVAP
+552 AALPDTPVAP
-562 EPTPTLGG
+562 EPVPPSKG
-570 YDPEPG
+570 YVPEPVPPSKG
-576 PTSTLPFGDSSS
+576 YVPEPMPPSDGYVREPLPPSDGYVPEPRPTSSLPFGDSAS

-611 VYSGPTASDETD
+611 AYSGATASDAAD
-623 RQSVLNRIGSIT
+623 RQSVLNRIGSIA

-667 PSADKVKN
+667 PGADKVKN

-682 KVVSDESVNA
+682 KVVSDESANA
-692 AGYTFKIVHDT
+692 VGYTFKIVHDT

-743 MTISLEE
+743 VTISLEE

-788 SLDKGNS
+788 SLDKGTS

>member
-1 MSAQPV
+1 MSAPPV

-79 PEEGA
+79 SEEGA

-97 TTAYGAQ
+97 TAAFGAQ

-122 LNTSEPQ
+122 LHTAEPPQ
-129 QTIPGG
+129 GMSRG
-135 NAEDD
+135 LEDD
-140 MEREFQARAAARAEL
+140 VEREFQARAAARAEL

-170 WKAPAGVG
+170 WQGPVGVG
-178 EPGTISNRQQTLAT
+178 EPGTISNRQKTLAT

-205 SDESEDED
+205 SDESEDEVED
-213 EEDAIPDQQ
+213 EDTSPVEK
-222 TAPPTLSQEVQSE
+222 TAPPTMPSE
-235 PTIPGGPAFPTD
+235 AAHVPHLAGPAVPTA
-247 ERSIPGGDPFPSQP
+247 ERSMPPGDAFTSQP
-261 WPAARETHPE
+261 WPAARETRPE
-271 PVSVP
+271 PAPALTLPTVPAVP
-276 TVPTVPPVPSVPT
+276 TVPTAPAVPASA
-289 SVPTEEP
+289 PTEQP
-296 AAKEPAAEEPAVVD
+296 AATGPAVVD
-310 ASKWSIDDVVEWAR
+310 ASQWSIDDVVEWAR
-324 SKDMDDTVLEKLREH
+324 SKDMDASVLEKLREH
-339 EVNGASLLSLDINL
+339 EVNGASLLSLDINM

-365 FKLASAIDELRNSP
+365 FKLASAIDELRHS
-379 ATPAPPRA
+379 ATTPAPTRA
-387 SMLMT
+387 SAHMM
-392 PAPVPGDKHRMS
+392 PAP
-404 SGVPSGAPRGPPSGV
+404 VPSGAP
-419 PQDMPSGVPQGM
+419 
-431 PSGAPRGPPSGV
+431 
-443 PHAMPHVTPPSMPS
+443 T
-457 GVPSGVRRGP
+457 
-467 PSGVPQGMQNAM
+467 MQ
-479 PNGAPS
+479 
-485 MMERPRVS
+485 ERPRVT
-493 SGPMRPAP
+493 SGPARPAP

-508 INPTIM
+508 LSPSAM

-525 TLMGKDLP
+525 TETDRHVPTK
-533 ARPSPYL
+533 PSLYL
-540 GLPVRDEAFEPR
+540 RSPQRDEAFQPR
-552 AVPPDTPVAP
+552 AAPPDTPVAP
-562 EPTPTLGG
+562 EPMPPSEG
-570 YDPEPG
+570 YVPEPMPPSKG
-576 PTSTLPFGDSSS
+576 YVPEPMPPSKGYVPELMPPSDGYVREPMPPSDGHVPEPRPTSSLPFGDSAS

-611 VYSGPTASDETD
+611 AYSGATASDAAD
-623 RQSVLNRIGSIT
+623 RQSVLNRIGSIA

-682 KVVSDESVNA
+682 KVVSDESANA
-692 AGYTFKIVHDT
+692 VGYTFKIVHDT

-743 MTISLEE
+743 VTISLEE

-788 SLDKGNS
+788 SLDKGTS

>member
-1 MSAQPV
+1 MSAPPV

-79 PEEGA
+79 SEQGA
-84 AQTAPAAGAASQG
+84 AQTAPAAEAASQG
-97 TTAYGAQ
+97 TAAFGAQ

-122 LNTSEPQ
+122 LHTAEPPQ
-129 QTIPGG
+129 GMSRG
-135 NAEDD
+135 LEDD
-140 MEREFQARAAARAEL
+140 VEREFQARAAARAEL

-170 WKAPAGVG
+170 WQGPVGVG

-192 TGGGVKPLAMLEL
+192 TGGGVKPLAMFEL
-205 SDESEDED
+205 SDDSEDEVED
-213 EEDAIPDQQ
+213 EDTSPVEK
-222 TAPPTLSQEVQSE
+222 TAPPTMPSE
-235 PTIPGGPAFPTD
+235 AAHVPHLAGPAVPTA
-247 ERSIPGGDPFPSQP
+247 ERSMPPGDAFTSQP
-261 WPAARETHPE
+261 WPAARETRPE
-271 PVSVP
+271 PAPALTLP
-276 TVPTVPPVPSVPT
+276 TVPTAPAVPAPA
-289 SVPTEEP
+289 PTEQP
-296 AAKEPAAEEPAVVD
+296 AATGPAVVD
-310 ASKWSIDDVVEWAR
+310 ASQWSIDDVVEWAR
-324 SKDMDDTVLEKLREH
+324 SKDMDASVLEKLREH
-339 EVNGASLLSLDINL
+339 EVNGASLLSLDINM

-365 FKLASAIDELRNSP
+365 FKLASAIDELRHS
-379 ATPAPPRA
+379 ATTPAPTRA
-387 SMLMT
+387 SAHMM
-392 PAPVPGDKHRMS
+392 PAPVP
-404 SGVPSGAPRGPPSGV
+404 SGVPSGAP
-419 PQDMPSGVPQGM
+419 
-431 PSGAPRGPPSGV
+431 
-443 PHAMPHVTPPSMPS
+443 T
-457 GVPSGVRRGP
+457 
-467 PSGVPQGMQNAM
+467 MQ
-479 PNGAPS
+479 
-485 MMERPRVS
+485 ERPRVT
-493 SGPMRPAP
+493 SGPARPAP

-508 INPTIM
+508 LSPSAM

-525 TLMGKDLP
+525 TETDRHVPTK
-533 ARPSPYL
+533 PSLYL
-540 GLPVRDEAFEPR
+540 RSPQRDEAFQPR
-552 AVPPDTPVAP
+552 AALPDTPVAP
-562 EPTPTLGG
+562 EPVPPSKG
-570 YDPEPG
+570 YVPEPVPPSKG
-576 PTSTLPFGDSSS
+576 YVPEPMPPSDGYVREPMPPSDGYVPESRPTSSLPFGDSAS

-611 VYSGPTASDETD
+611 AYSGATASDAAD
-623 RQSVLNRIGSIT
+623 RQSVLNRIGSIA

-667 PSADKVKN
+667 PGADKVKN

-682 KVVSDESVNA
+682 KVVSDESANA
-692 AGYTFKIVHDT
+692 VGYTFKIVHDT

-743 MTISLEE
+743 VTISLEE

-788 SLDKGNS
+788 SLDKGTS

>member
-1 MSAQPV
+1 MSAPPV

-79 PEEGA
+79 SEEGA

-97 TTAYGAQ
+97 TAAFGAQ

-122 LNTSEPQ
+122 LHTAEPPQ
-129 QTIPGG
+129 GMSRG
-135 NAEDD
+135 LEDD
-140 MEREFQARAAARAEL
+140 VEREFQARAAARAEL

-170 WKAPAGVG
+170 WQGPVGVG

-205 SDESEDED
+205 SDESEDEVED
-213 EEDAIPDQQ
+213 EDTSPVEK
-222 TAPPTLSQEVQSE
+222 TAPPTMPPEAAHVPHLA
-235 PTIPGGPAFPTD
+235 GPAVPTA
-247 ERSIPGGDPFPSQP
+247 ERSMPPGDAFTSQP
-261 WPAARETHPE
+261 WPAARETRPE
-271 PVSVP
+271 PAPALTLP
-276 TVPTVPPVPSVPT
+276 TVPTAPAVPASA
-289 SVPTEEP
+289 PTEQP
-296 AAKEPAAEEPAVVD
+296 AATGPAVVD
-310 ASKWSIDDVVEWAR
+310 ASQWSIDDVVEWAR
-324 SKDMDDTVLEKLREH
+324 SKDMDASVLEKLREH
-339 EVNGASLLSLDINL
+339 EVNGASLLSLDINM

-365 FKLASAIDELRNSP
+365 FKLASAIDELRHS
-379 ATPAPPRA
+379 ATTPAPTRA
-387 SMLMT
+387 SAHMM
-392 PAPVPGDKHRMS
+392 PAP
-404 SGVPSGAPRGPPSGV
+404 VPSGAP
-419 PQDMPSGVPQGM
+419 
-431 PSGAPRGPPSGV
+431 
-443 PHAMPHVTPPSMPS
+443 T
-457 GVPSGVRRGP
+457 
-467 PSGVPQGMQNAM
+467 MQ
-479 PNGAPS
+479 
-485 MMERPRVS
+485 ERPRVT
-493 SGPMRPAP
+493 SGHARPAP

-508 INPTIM
+508 LSPSAM

-525 TLMGKDLP
+525 TETDRHVPTK
-533 ARPSPYL
+533 PSLYL
-540 GLPVRDEAFEPR
+540 RSPQRDEAFQPR
-552 AVPPDTPVAP
+552 AAPPDTPVAP
-562 EPTPTLGG
+562 EPMPPSEG
-570 YDPEPG
+570 YVPEPMPPSKG
-576 PTSTLPFGDSSS
+576 YVPEPMPPSKGYVPELMPPSDGYVREPMPPSDGHVPEPRPTSSLPFGDSAS

-611 VYSGPTASDETD
+611 AYSGATASDAAD
-623 RQSVLNRIGSIT
+623 RQSVLNRIGSIA

-682 KVVSDESVNA
+682 KVVSDESANA
-692 AGYTFKIVHDT
+692 VGYTFKIVHDT

-743 MTISLEE
+743 GTISLEE

-788 SLDKGNS
+788 SLDKGTS

>member
-1 MSAQPV
+1 MSAPPV

-79 PEEGA
+79 SEQGA
-84 AQTAPAAGAASQG
+84 AQTAPAAEAASQG
-97 TTAYGAQ
+97 TAAFGAQ

-122 LNTSEPQ
+122 LHTAEPPQ
-129 QTIPGG
+129 GMSRG
-135 NAEDD
+135 LEDD
-140 MEREFQARAAARAEL
+140 VEREFQARAAARAEL

-170 WKAPAGVG
+170 WQGPVGVG

-192 TGGGVKPLAMLEL
+192 TGGGVKPLAMFEL
-205 SDESEDED
+205 SDDSEDEVED
-213 EEDAIPDQQ
+213 EDTSPVEK
-222 TAPPTLSQEVQSE
+222 TAPPTMPSE
-235 PTIPGGPAFPTD
+235 AAHVPHLAGPAVPTA
-247 ERSIPGGDPFPSQP
+247 ERSMPPGDAFTSQP
-261 WPAARETHPE
+261 WPAARETRPE
-271 PVSVP
+271 PAPALTLP
-276 TVPTVPPVPSVPT
+276 TVPTAPAVPASA
-289 SVPTEEP
+289 PTEQP
-296 AAKEPAAEEPAVVD
+296 AATGPAVVD
-310 ASKWSIDDVVEWAR
+310 ASQWSIDDVVEWAR
-324 SKDMDDTVLEKLREH
+324 SKDMDASVLEKLREH
-339 EVNGASLLSLDINL
+339 EVNGASLLSLDINM

-365 FKLASAIDELRNSP
+365 FKLASAIDELRHSA
-379 ATPAPPRA
+379 ATPAPTRA
-387 SMLMT
+387 SAHMM
-392 PAPVPGDKHRMS
+392 PAPVP
-404 SGVPSGAPRGPPSGV
+404 SGVPSGAP
-419 PQDMPSGVPQGM
+419 
-431 PSGAPRGPPSGV
+431 
-443 PHAMPHVTPPSMPS
+443 T
-457 GVPSGVRRGP
+457 
-467 PSGVPQGMQNAM
+467 MQ
-479 PNGAPS
+479 
-485 MMERPRVS
+485 ERPRVT
-493 SGPMRPAP
+493 SGPARPAP

-508 INPTIM
+508 LSPSAM

-525 TLMGKDLP
+525 TETDRHVPTK
-533 ARPSPYL
+533 PSLYL
-540 GLPVRDEAFEPR
+540 RSPQRDEAFQPR
-552 AVPPDTPVAP
+552 AAPPDTPVAP
-562 EPTPTLGG
+562 EPVPPSKG
-570 YDPEPG
+570 YVPEPVPPSKG
-576 PTSTLPFGDSSS
+576 YVSEPMPPSDGYVREPMPPSDGYVPESRPTSSLPFGDSAS

-611 VYSGPTASDETD
+611 AYSGATASDAAD
-623 RQSVLNRIGSIT
+623 RQSVLNRIGSIA

-667 PSADKVKN
+667 PGADKVKN

-682 KVVSDESVNA
+682 KVVSDESANA
-692 AGYTFKIVHDT
+692 VGYTFKIVHDT

-743 MTISLEE
+743 GTISLEE

-788 SLDKGNS
+788 SLDKGTS

>member
-1 MSAQPV
+1 MSAPPV

-79 PEEGA
+79 SEQGA
-84 AQTAPAAGAASQG
+84 AQTAPAAEAASQG
-97 TTAYGAQ
+97 TAAFGAQ

-122 LNTSEPQ
+122 LHTAEPPQ
-129 QTIPGG
+129 GMSRG
-135 NAEDD
+135 LEDD
-140 MEREFQARAAARAEL
+140 VEREFQARAAARAEL

-170 WKAPAGVG
+170 WQGPVGVG

-192 TGGGVKPLAMLEL
+192 TGGGVKPLAMFEL
-205 SDESEDED
+205 SDDSEDEVED
-213 EEDAIPDQQ
+213 EDTSPVEK
-222 TAPPTLSQEVQSE
+222 TAPPTMPSE
-235 PTIPGGPAFPTD
+235 AAHVPHLAGPAVPTA
-247 ERSIPGGDPFPSQP
+247 ERSMPPGDAFTSQP
-261 WPAARETHPE
+261 WPAARETRPE
-271 PVSVP
+271 PAPALTLP
-276 TVPTVPPVPSVPT
+276 TVPTAPAVPASA
-289 SVPTEEP
+289 PTEQP
-296 AAKEPAAEEPAVVD
+296 AATGPAVVD
-310 ASKWSIDDVVEWAR
+310 ASQWSIDDVVEWAR
-324 SKDMDDTVLEKLREH
+324 SKDMDASVLEKLREH
-339 EVNGASLLSLDINL
+339 EVNGASLLSLDINM

-365 FKLASAIDELRNSP
+365 FKLASAIDELRHSA
-379 ATPAPPRA
+379 ATPAPTRA
-387 SMLMT
+387 SAHMM
-392 PAPVPGDKHRMS
+392 PAPVL
-404 SGVPSGAPRGPPSGV
+404 SGVPSGAP
-419 PQDMPSGVPQGM
+419 
-431 PSGAPRGPPSGV
+431 
-443 PHAMPHVTPPSMPS
+443 T
-457 GVPSGVRRGP
+457 
-467 PSGVPQGMQNAM
+467 MQ
-479 PNGAPS
+479 
-485 MMERPRVS
+485 ERPRVT
-493 SGPMRPAP
+493 SGPARPAP

-508 INPTIM
+508 LSPSAM

-525 TLMGKDLP
+525 TETDRHVPTK
-533 ARPSPYL
+533 PSLYL
-540 GLPVRDEAFEPR
+540 RSPQRDEAFQPR
-552 AVPPDTPVAP
+552 AAPPDTPVAP
-562 EPTPTLGG
+562 EPVPPSKG
-570 YDPEPG
+570 YVPEPVPPSKG
-576 PTSTLPFGDSSS
+576 YVPEPMPPSDGYVREPMPPSDGYVPEPRPTSSLPFGDSAS

-611 VYSGPTASDETD
+611 AYSGATASDAAD
-623 RQSVLNRIGSIT
+623 RQSVLNRIGSIA

-667 PSADKVKN
+667 PGADKVKN

-682 KVVSDESVNA
+682 KVVSDESANA
-692 AGYTFKIVHDT
+692 VGYTFKIVHDT

-743 MTISLEE
+743 GTISLEE

-788 SLDKGNS
+788 SLDKGTS

>member
-1 MSAQPV
+1 MSAPPV

-79 PEEGA
+79 SEEGA
-84 AQTAPAAGAASQG
+84 AQTAPAAEAASQG
-97 TTAYGAQ
+97 TAAFGAQ

-122 LNTSEPQ
+122 LHTAEPPQ
-129 QTIPGG
+129 GMSRG
-135 NAEDD
+135 LEDD
-140 MEREFQARAAARAEL
+140 VEREFQARAAARAEL

-170 WKAPAGVG
+170 WQGPVGVG

-205 SDESEDED
+205 SDDSEDEVED
-213 EEDAIPDQQ
+213 EDTSPVEK
-222 TAPPTLSQEVQSE
+222 TAPPTMPPEAAHVPHLA
-235 PTIPGGPAFPTD
+235 GPAVPTA
-247 ERSIPGGDPFPSQP
+247 ERSMPPGDAFTSQP
-261 WPAARETHPE
+261 WPAARETRPE
-271 PVSVP
+271 PAPALTLP
-276 TVPTVPPVPSVPT
+276 TVPTAPAVPASA
-289 SVPTEEP
+289 PTEQP
-296 AAKEPAAEEPAVVD
+296 AATGPAVVD
-310 ASKWSIDDVVEWAR
+310 ASQWSIDDVVEWAR
-324 SKDMDDTVLEKLREH
+324 SKDMDASVLEKLREH
-339 EVNGASLLSLDINL
+339 EVNGASLLSLDINM

-365 FKLASAIDELRNSP
+365 FKLASAIDELRHS
-379 ATPAPPRA
+379 ATTPAPTRA
-387 SMLMT
+387 SAHMM
-392 PAPVPGDKHRMS
+392 PAP
-404 SGVPSGAPRGPPSGV
+404 VPSGAP
-419 PQDMPSGVPQGM
+419 
-431 PSGAPRGPPSGV
+431 
-443 PHAMPHVTPPSMPS
+443 T
-457 GVPSGVRRGP
+457 
-467 PSGVPQGMQNAM
+467 MQ
-479 PNGAPS
+479 
-485 MMERPRVS
+485 ERPRVT
-493 SGPMRPAP
+493 SGPARPAP

-508 INPTIM
+508 LSPSAM

-525 TLMGKDLP
+525 TETDRHVPTK
-533 ARPSPYL
+533 PSLYL
-540 GLPVRDEAFEPR
+540 RSPQRDEAFQPR
-552 AVPPDTPVAP
+552 AAPPDTPVAP
-562 EPTPTLGG
+562 EPMPPSEG
-570 YDPEPG
+570 YVPEPMPPSKG
-576 PTSTLPFGDSSS
+576 YVPEPMPPSKGYVPELMPPSDGYVREPMPPSDGHVPEPRPTSSLPFGDSAS

-611 VYSGPTASDETD
+611 AYSGATASDAAD
-623 RQSVLNRIGSIT
+623 RQSVLNRIGSIA

-682 KVVSDESVNA
+682 KVVSDESANA
-692 AGYTFKIVHDT
+692 VGYTFKIVHDT

-743 MTISLEE
+743 GTISLEE

-788 SLDKGNS
+788 SLDKGTS

>member
-1 MSAQPV
+1 MSAPPV

-79 PEEGA
+79 SEQGA
-84 AQTAPAAGAASQG
+84 AQTAPAAEAASQG
-97 TTAYGAQ
+97 TAAFGAQ

-122 LNTSEPQ
+122 LHTAEPPQ
-129 QTIPGG
+129 GMSRG
-135 NAEDD
+135 LEDD
-140 MEREFQARAAARAEL
+140 VEREFQARAAARAEL

-170 WKAPAGVG
+170 WQGPVGVG

-192 TGGGVKPLAMLEL
+192 TGGGVKPLAMFEL
-205 SDESEDED
+205 SDDSEDEVED
-213 EEDAIPDQQ
+213 EDTSPVEK
-222 TAPPTLSQEVQSE
+222 TAPPTMPSE
-235 PTIPGGPAFPTD
+235 AAHVPHLAGPAVPTA
-247 ERSIPGGDPFPSQP
+247 ERSMPPGDAFTSQP
-261 WPAARETHPE
+261 WPAARETRPE
-271 PVSVP
+271 PAPALTLP
-276 TVPTVPPVPSVPT
+276 TVPTAPAVPASA
-289 SVPTEEP
+289 PTEQP
-296 AAKEPAAEEPAVVD
+296 AATGPAVVD
-310 ASKWSIDDVVEWAR
+310 ASQWSIDDVVEWAR
-324 SKDMDDTVLEKLREH
+324 SKDMDASVLEKLREH
-339 EVNGASLLSLDINL
+339 EVNGASLLSLDINM

-365 FKLASAIDELRNSP
+365 FKLASAIDELRHSA
-379 ATPAPPRA
+379 ATPAPTRA
-387 SMLMT
+387 SAHMM
-392 PAPVPGDKHRMS
+392 PAPVP
-404 SGVPSGAPRGPPSGV
+404 SGVPSGAP
-419 PQDMPSGVPQGM
+419 
-431 PSGAPRGPPSGV
+431 
-443 PHAMPHVTPPSMPS
+443 T
-457 GVPSGVRRGP
+457 
-467 PSGVPQGMQNAM
+467 MQ
-479 PNGAPS
+479 
-485 MMERPRVS
+485 ERPRVT
-493 SGPMRPAP
+493 SGPARPAP

-508 INPTIM
+508 LSPSAM

-525 TLMGKDLP
+525 TETDRHVPTK
-533 ARPSPYL
+533 PSLYL
-540 GLPVRDEAFEPR
+540 RSPQRDEAFQPR
-552 AVPPDTPVAP
+552 AALPDTPVAP
-562 EPTPTLGG
+562 EPVPPSKG
-570 YDPEPG
+570 YVPEPVPPSKG
-576 PTSTLPFGDSSS
+576 YVPEPMPPSDGYVREPMPPSDGYVPEPRPTSSLPFGDSAS

-611 VYSGPTASDETD
+611 AYSGATASDAAD
-623 RQSVLNRIGSIT
+623 RQSVLNRIGSIA

-667 PSADKVKN
+667 PGADKVKN

-682 KVVSDESVNA
+682 KVVSDESANA
-692 AGYTFKIVHDT
+692 VGYTFKIVHDT

-743 MTISLEE
+743 VTISLEE

-788 SLDKGNS
+788 SLDKGTS

>member
-1 MSAQPV
+1 MSAPPV

-79 PEEGA
+79 SEQGA
-84 AQTAPAAGAASQG
+84 AQTAPAAEAASQG
-97 TTAYGAQ
+97 TAAFGAQ

-122 LNTSEPQ
+122 LHTAEPPQ
-129 QTIPGG
+129 GMSRG
-135 NAEDD
+135 LEDD
-140 MEREFQARAAARAEL
+140 VEREFQARAAARAEL

-170 WKAPAGVG
+170 WQGPVGVG

-192 TGGGVKPLAMLEL
+192 TGGGVKPLAMFEL
-205 SDESEDED
+205 SDDSEDEVED
-213 EEDAIPDQQ
+213 EDTSPVEK
-222 TAPPTLSQEVQSE
+222 TAPPTMPSE
-235 PTIPGGPAFPTD
+235 AAHVPHLAGPAVPTA
-247 ERSIPGGDPFPSQP
+247 ERSMPPGDAFTSQP
-261 WPAARETHPE
+261 WPAARETRPE
-271 PVSVP
+271 PAPALTLP
-276 TVPTVPPVPSVPT
+276 TVPTAPAVPASA
-289 SVPTEEP
+289 PTEQP
-296 AAKEPAAEEPAVVD
+296 AATGPAVVD
-310 ASKWSIDDVVEWAR
+310 ASQWSIDDVVEWAR
-324 SKDMDDTVLEKLREH
+324 SKDMDASVLEKLREH
-339 EVNGASLLSLDINL
+339 EVNGASLLSLDINM

-365 FKLASAIDELRNSP
+365 FKLASAIDELRHS
-379 ATPAPPRA
+379 ATTPAPTRA
-387 SMLMT
+387 SAHMM
-392 PAPVPGDKHRMS
+392 PAPVP
-404 SGVPSGAPRGPPSGV
+404 SGVPSGAP
-419 PQDMPSGVPQGM
+419 
-431 PSGAPRGPPSGV
+431 
-443 PHAMPHVTPPSMPS
+443 T
-457 GVPSGVRRGP
+457 
-467 PSGVPQGMQNAM
+467 MQ
-479 PNGAPS
+479 
-485 MMERPRVS
+485 ERPRVT
-493 SGPMRPAP
+493 SGPARPAP

-508 INPTIM
+508 LSPSAM

-525 TLMGKDLP
+525 TETDRHVPTK
-533 ARPSPYL
+533 PSLYL
-540 GLPVRDEAFEPR
+540 RSPQRDEAFQPR
-552 AVPPDTPVAP
+552 AAPPDTPVAP
-562 EPTPTLGG
+562 EPVPPSKG
-570 YDPEPG
+570 YVPEPVPPSKG
-576 PTSTLPFGDSSS
+576 YVPEPMPPSDGYVREPMPPSDGYVPESRPTSSLPFGDSAS

-611 VYSGPTASDETD
+611 AYSGATASDAAD
-623 RQSVLNRIGSIT
+623 RQSVLNRIGSIA

-667 PSADKVKN
+667 PGADKVKN

-682 KVVSDESVNA
+682 KVVSDESANA
-692 AGYTFKIVHDT
+692 VGYTFKIVHDT

-743 MTISLEE
+743 VTISLEE

-788 SLDKGNS
+788 SLDKGTS

>member
-1 MSAQPV
+1 MSAPPV

-79 PEEGA
+79 SEEGA

-122 LNTSEPQ
+122 LHTAEPQ
-129 QTIPGG
+129 HTLSGGQT
-135 NAEDD
+135 EDD
-140 MEREFQARAAARAEL
+140 VEREFHARAAARAEL
-155 ARNAQKSLQSQEETA
+155 ARNAQRSLQSQEEAA
-170 WKAPAGVG
+170 WQGPVGVG
-178 EPGTISNRQQTLAT
+178 EPGTISNRQQTLST
-192 TGGGVKPLAMLEL
+192 TGGGVKPLAMFEL

-213 EEDAIPDQQ
+213 EDEDEDALPDQK
-222 TAPPTLSQEVQSE
+222 TAPPTMAPEAPRV
-235 PTIPGGPAFPTD
+235 PPIPAGPALPTA
-247 ERSIPGGDPFPSQP
+247 ERSMPHGDALASQR
-261 WPAARETHPE
+261 WPAARETRPE
-271 PVSVP
+271 PVPAP
-276 TVPTVPPVPSVPT
+276 TLPAMPT
-289 SVPTEEP
+289 SVPTEQP
-296 AAKEPAAEEPAVVD
+296 AATEPAVVD
-310 ASKWSIDDVVEWAR
+310 ASQWSIDEVVEWAR
-324 SKDMDDTVLEKLREH
+324 SKDMDASVLEKLREH
-339 EVNGASLLSLDINL
+339 EVNGASLLSLDINM

-365 FKLASAIDELRNSP
+365 FKLASAIDELRHS
-379 ATPAPPRA
+379 ATTPAPAQA
-387 SMLMT
+387 SLMK
-392 PAPVPGDKHRMS
+392 PAPVPVD
-404 SGVPSGAPRGPPSGV
+404 VPR
-419 PQDMPSGVPQGM
+419 MPSAM
-431 PSGAPRGPPSGV
+431 PSGAPSLP
-443 PHAMPHVTPPSMPS
+443 
-457 GVPSGVRRGP
+457 
-467 PSGVPQGMQNAM
+467 
-479 PNGAPS
+479 
-485 MMERPRVS
+485 ERPRVT
-493 SGPMRPAP
+493 SGPVRPAP

-508 INPTIM
+508 LSPSAM

-525 TLMGKDLP
+525 TVTDKHLP
-533 ARPSPYL
+533 ARPSLYL
-540 GLPVRDEAFEPR
+540 RSPQRDEAFEHR
-552 AVPPDTPVAP
+552 AAPLDTPVVP
-562 EPTPTLGG
+562 EPMPTSDG
-570 YDPEPG
+570 YVRGPLPPSDGYEPEPLPPSDG
-576 PTSTLPFGDSSS
+576 YVPEPRPTSSLPLGDPAS

-596 PIAQPSVPSVSLDDP
+596 PIAQPSAPSVSLDDP
-611 VYSGPTASDETD
+611 VYSGSTASDATD
-623 RQSVLNRIGSIT
+623 RQSVLNRIGSIA

-682 KVVSDESVNA
+682 KVVSDETMSAV
-692 AGYTFKIVHDT
+692 GYTFKIVHDT
-703 QRTHYFSF
+703 QRTHYFSL

-743 MTISLEE
+743 VTISLEE

-788 SLDKGNS
+788 SLDKGTS

>member
-1 MSAQPV
+1 MSAPPV

-79 PEEGA
+79 SEEGA

-97 TTAYGAQ
+97 TAAFGAQ

-122 LNTSEPQ
+122 LHTAEPPQ
-129 QTIPGG
+129 GMSRG
-135 NAEDD
+135 LEDD
-140 MEREFQARAAARAEL
+140 VEREFQARAAARAEL

-170 WKAPAGVG
+170 WQGPVGVG
-178 EPGTISNRQQTLAT
+178 EPGTISNRQKTLAT

-205 SDESEDED
+205 SDESEDEVED
-213 EEDAIPDQQ
+213 EDTSPVEK
-222 TAPPTLSQEVQSE
+222 TAPPTMPPEAAHVPHLA
-235 PTIPGGPAFPTD
+235 GPAVPTA
-247 ERSIPGGDPFPSQP
+247 ERSMPPGDAFTSQP
-261 WPAARETHPE
+261 WPAARETRPE
-271 PVSVP
+271 PVPAPTLPTVPAVP
-276 TVPTVPPVPSVPT
+276 TVPVPAPA
-289 SVPTEEP
+289 EQP
-296 AAKEPAAEEPAVVD
+296 AATEPAVVD
-310 ASKWSIDDVVEWAR
+310 ASQWSIDDVVEWAR
-324 SKDMDDTVLEKLREH
+324 SKDMDASVLEKLREH
-339 EVNGASLLSLDINL
+339 EVNGASLLSLDINM

-365 FKLASAIDELRNSP
+365 FKLASAIDELRHS
-379 ATPAPPRA
+379 ATTPAPTRA
-387 SMLMT
+387 SAHMM
-392 PAPVPGDKHRMS
+392 PAP
-404 SGVPSGAPRGPPSGV
+404 VPSGAP
-419 PQDMPSGVPQGM
+419 
-431 PSGAPRGPPSGV
+431 
-443 PHAMPHVTPPSMPS
+443 T
-457 GVPSGVRRGP
+457 
-467 PSGVPQGMQNAM
+467 MQ
-479 PNGAPS
+479 
-485 MMERPRVS
+485 ERPRVT
-493 SGPMRPAP
+493 SGPARPAP

-508 INPTIM
+508 LSPSAM

-525 TLMGKDLP
+525 TETDRHVPTK
-533 ARPSPYL
+533 PSLYL
-540 GLPVRDEAFEPR
+540 RSPQRDEAFQPR
-552 AVPPDTPVAP
+552 AAPPDTPVAP
-562 EPTPTLGG
+562 EPVPPSEG
-570 YDPEPG
+570 YVPEPMPPSKG
-576 PTSTLPFGDSSS
+576 YVPEPMPPSKGYVPELMPPSDGYVREPMPPSDGHVPEPRPTSSLPFGDSAS

-611 VYSGPTASDETD
+611 AYSGATASDAAD
-623 RQSVLNRIGSIT
+623 RQSVLNRIGSIA

-682 KVVSDESVNA
+682 KVVSDESANA
-692 AGYTFKIVHDT
+692 VGYTFKIVHDT
-703 QRTHYFSF
+703 ERTHHFSLDD
-711 EDATAMR
+711 EVALR

-731 DFSQPVISSYSN
+731 DLSQPVISSYSN
-743 MTISLEE
+743 MTMTLEE
-750 AQRMR
+750 AQRLR

-788 SLDKGNS
+788 SLDKGAN

>member
-1 MSAQPV
+1 MSAPPV

-79 PEEGA
+79 SEQGA
-84 AQTAPAAGAASQG
+84 AQTAPAAEAASQG
-97 TTAYGAQ
+97 TAAFGAQ

-122 LNTSEPQ
+122 LHTAEPPQ
-129 QTIPGG
+129 GMSRG
-135 NAEDD
+135 LEDD
-140 MEREFQARAAARAEL
+140 VEREFQARAAARAEL

-170 WKAPAGVG
+170 WQGPVGVG

-205 SDESEDED
+205 SDESEDEVED
-213 EEDAIPDQQ
+213 EDTSPVEK
-222 TAPPTLSQEVQSE
+222 TAPPTMPSE
-235 PTIPGGPAFPTD
+235 AAHVPHLAGPAVPTA
-247 ERSIPGGDPFPSQP
+247 ERSMPPGDAFTSQP
-261 WPAARETHPE
+261 WPAARETRPE
-271 PVSVP
+271 PAPALTLP
-276 TVPTVPPVPSVPT
+276 TVPTAPAVPASA
-289 SVPTEEP
+289 PTEQP
-296 AAKEPAAEEPAVVD
+296 AATGPAVVD
-310 ASKWSIDDVVEWAR
+310 ASQWSIDDVVEWAR
-324 SKDMDDTVLEKLREH
+324 SKDMDASVLEKLREH
-339 EVNGASLLSLDINL
+339 EVNGASLLSLDINM

-365 FKLASAIDELRNSP
+365 FKLASAIDELRHS
-379 ATPAPPRA
+379 ATTPAPTRA
-387 SMLMT
+387 SAHMM
-392 PAPVPGDKHRMS
+392 PAPVP
-404 SGVPSGAPRGPPSGV
+404 SGVPSGAP
-419 PQDMPSGVPQGM
+419 
-431 PSGAPRGPPSGV
+431 
-443 PHAMPHVTPPSMPS
+443 T
-457 GVPSGVRRGP
+457 
-467 PSGVPQGMQNAM
+467 MQ
-479 PNGAPS
+479 
-485 MMERPRVS
+485 ERPRVT
-493 SGPMRPAP
+493 SGPARPAP

-508 INPTIM
+508 LSPSAM

-525 TLMGKDLP
+525 TETDRHVPTK
-533 ARPSPYL
+533 PSLYL
-540 GLPVRDEAFEPR
+540 RSPQRDEAFQPR
-552 AVPPDTPVAP
+552 AAPPDTPVAP
-562 EPTPTLGG
+562 EPVPPSKG
-570 YDPEPG
+570 YVPEPVPPSKG
-576 PTSTLPFGDSSS
+576 YVPEPMPPSDGYVREPMPPSDGYVPESRPTSSLPFGDSAS

-611 VYSGPTASDETD
+611 AYSGATASDAAD
-623 RQSVLNRIGSIT
+623 RQSVLNRIGSIA

-667 PSADKVKN
+667 PGADKVKN

-682 KVVSDESVNA
+682 KVVSDESANA
-692 AGYTFKIVHDT
+692 VGYTFKIVHDT

-743 MTISLEE
+743 VTISLEE

-788 SLDKGNS
+788 SLDKGTS

>member
-1 MSAQPV
+1 MSAPPV

-79 PEEGA
+79 SEEGS

-97 TTAYGAQ
+97 TAAFGAQ

-122 LNTSEPQ
+122 LHTAEPPQ
-129 QTIPGG
+129 GMSRG
-135 NAEDD
+135 LEDD
-140 MEREFQARAAARAEL
+140 VEREFQARAAARAEL

-170 WKAPAGVG
+170 WQGPVGVG
-178 EPGTISNRQQTLAT
+178 EPGTISNRQKTLAT

-205 SDESEDED
+205 SDESEDEVED
-213 EEDAIPDQQ
+213 EDTSPVEK
-222 TAPPTLSQEVQSE
+222 TAPPTMPPEAAHVPHLA
-235 PTIPGGPAFPTD
+235 GPAVPTA
-247 ERSIPGGDPFPSQP
+247 ERSMPPGDAFTSQP
-261 WPAARETHPE
+261 WPAARETRPE
-271 PVSVP
+271 PVPAPTLPTVPAVP
-276 TVPTVPPVPSVPT
+276 TVPAAPTVPVPAPA
-289 SVPTEEP
+289 EQP
-296 AAKEPAAEEPAVVD
+296 AATGPAVVD
-310 ASKWSIDDVVEWAR
+310 ASQWSIDDVVEWAR
-324 SKDMDDTVLEKLREH
+324 SKDMDASVLEKLREH
-339 EVNGASLLSLDINL
+339 EVNGASLLSLDINM

-365 FKLASAIDELRNSP
+365 FKLASAIDELRHS
-379 ATPAPPRA
+379 ATTPAPTRA
-387 SMLMT
+387 SAHMM
-392 PAPVPGDKHRMS
+392 PAP
-404 SGVPSGAPRGPPSGV
+404 VPSGAP
-419 PQDMPSGVPQGM
+419 
-431 PSGAPRGPPSGV
+431 
-443 PHAMPHVTPPSMPS
+443 T
-457 GVPSGVRRGP
+457 
-467 PSGVPQGMQNAM
+467 MQ
-479 PNGAPS
+479 
-485 MMERPRVS
+485 ERPRVT
-493 SGPMRPAP
+493 SGPARPAP

-508 INPTIM
+508 LSPSAM

-525 TLMGKDLP
+525 TETDRHVPTK
-533 ARPSPYL
+533 PSLYL
-540 GLPVRDEAFEPR
+540 RSPQRDEAFQPR
-552 AVPPDTPVAP
+552 AAPPDTPVAP
-562 EPTPTLGG
+562 EPMPPSEG
-570 YDPEPG
+570 YVPEPMPPSKG
-576 PTSTLPFGDSSS
+576 YVPEPMPPSDGYVREPMPPSDGHVPEPRPTSSLPFGDSAS

-611 VYSGPTASDETD
+611 AYSGATASDAAD
-623 RQSVLNRIGSIT
+623 RQSVLNRIGSIA

-682 KVVSDESVNA
+682 KVVSDESANA
-692 AGYTFKIVHDT
+692 VGYTFKIVHDT

-743 MTISLEE
+743 GTISLEE

-773 FNPGQLTSKDAMVLT
+773 YNPGQLTSKDAMVLT
-788 SLDKGNS
+788 SLDKGTS

>member
-1 MSAQPV
+1 MSAPPV

-79 PEEGA
+79 SEQGA
-84 AQTAPAAGAASQG
+84 AQTAPAAEAASQG
-97 TTAYGAQ
+97 TAAFGAQ

-122 LNTSEPQ
+122 LHTAEPPQ
-129 QTIPGG
+129 GMSRG
-135 NAEDD
+135 LEDD
-140 MEREFQARAAARAEL
+140 VEREFQARAAARAEL

-170 WKAPAGVG
+170 WQGPVGVG

-192 TGGGVKPLAMLEL
+192 TGGGVKPLAMFEL
-205 SDESEDED
+205 SDDSEDEVED
-213 EEDAIPDQQ
+213 EDTSPVEK
-222 TAPPTLSQEVQSE
+222 TAPPTMPSE
-235 PTIPGGPAFPTD
+235 AAHVPHLAGPAVPTA
-247 ERSIPGGDPFPSQP
+247 ERSMPPGDAFTSQP
-261 WPAARETHPE
+261 WPAARETRPE
-271 PVSVP
+271 PAPALTLP
-276 TVPTVPPVPSVPT
+276 TVPTAPAVPASA
-289 SVPTEEP
+289 PTEQP
-296 AAKEPAAEEPAVVD
+296 AATGPAVVD
-310 ASKWSIDDVVEWAR
+310 ASQWSIDDVVEWAR
-324 SKDMDDTVLEKLREH
+324 SKDMDASVLEKLREH
-339 EVNGASLLSLDINL
+339 EVNGASLLSLDINM

-365 FKLASAIDELRNSP
+365 FKLASAIDELRHSA
-379 ATPAPPRA
+379 ATPAPTRA
-387 SMLMT
+387 SAHMM
-392 PAPVPGDKHRMS
+392 PAPVP
-404 SGVPSGAPRGPPSGV
+404 SGVPSGAP
-419 PQDMPSGVPQGM
+419 
-431 PSGAPRGPPSGV
+431 
-443 PHAMPHVTPPSMPS
+443 T
-457 GVPSGVRRGP
+457 
-467 PSGVPQGMQNAM
+467 MQ
-479 PNGAPS
+479 
-485 MMERPRVS
+485 ERPRVT
-493 SGPMRPAP
+493 SGPARPAP
-501 AIDIPQG
+501 AIDMPQG
-508 INPTIM
+508 LSPSAM

-525 TLMGKDLP
+525 TETDRHVPTK
-533 ARPSPYL
+533 PSLYL
-540 GLPVRDEAFEPR
+540 RSPQRDEAFQPR
-552 AVPPDTPVAP
+552 AAPPDTPVAP
-562 EPTPTLGG
+562 EPVPPSKG
-570 YDPEPG
+570 YVPEPVPPSKG
-576 PTSTLPFGDSSS
+576 YVPEPMPPSDGYVREPMPPSDGYVPESRPTSSLPFGDSAS

-611 VYSGPTASDETD
+611 AYSGATASDAAD
-623 RQSVLNRIGSIT
+623 RQSVLNRIGSIA

-667 PSADKVKN
+667 PGADKVKN

-682 KVVSDESVNA
+682 KVVSDESANA
-692 AGYTFKIVHDT
+692 VGYTFKIVHDT

-743 MTISLEE
+743 GTISLEE

-773 FNPGQLTSKDAMVLT
+773 YNPGQLTSKDAMVLT
-788 SLDKGNS
+788 SLDKGTS

>member
-1 MSAQPV
+1 MSAPPV

-79 PEEGA
+79 SEQGA
-84 AQTAPAAGAASQG
+84 AQTAPAAEAASQG
-97 TTAYGAQ
+97 TAAFGAQ

-122 LNTSEPQ
+122 LHTAEPPQ
-129 QTIPGG
+129 GMSRG
-135 NAEDD
+135 LEDD
-140 MEREFQARAAARAEL
+140 VEREFQARAAARAEL

-170 WKAPAGVG
+170 WQGPVGVG

-192 TGGGVKPLAMLEL
+192 TGGGVKPLAMFEL
-205 SDESEDED
+205 SDDSEDEVED
-213 EEDAIPDQQ
+213 EDTSPVEK
-222 TAPPTLSQEVQSE
+222 TAPPTMPSE
-235 PTIPGGPAFPTD
+235 AAHVPHLAGPAVPTA
-247 ERSIPGGDPFPSQP
+247 ERSMPPGDAFTSQP
-261 WPAARETHPE
+261 WPAARETRPE
-271 PVSVP
+271 PAPALTLP
-276 TVPTVPPVPSVPT
+276 TVPTAPAVPASA
-289 SVPTEEP
+289 PTEQP
-296 AAKEPAAEEPAVVD
+296 AATGPAVVD
-310 ASKWSIDDVVEWAR
+310 ASQWSIDDVVEWAR
-324 SKDMDDTVLEKLREH
+324 SKDMDASVLEKLREH
-339 EVNGASLLSLDINL
+339 EVNGASLLSLDINM

-365 FKLASAIDELRNSP
+365 FKLASAIDELRHSA
-379 ATPAPPRA
+379 ATPAPTRA
-387 SMLMT
+387 SAHMM
-392 PAPVPGDKHRMS
+392 PAPVL
-404 SGVPSGAPRGPPSGV
+404 SGVPSGAP
-419 PQDMPSGVPQGM
+419 
-431 PSGAPRGPPSGV
+431 
-443 PHAMPHVTPPSMPS
+443 T
-457 GVPSGVRRGP
+457 
-467 PSGVPQGMQNAM
+467 MQ
-479 PNGAPS
+479 
-485 MMERPRVS
+485 ERPRVT
-493 SGPMRPAP
+493 SGPARPAP

-508 INPTIM
+508 LSPSAM

-525 TLMGKDLP
+525 TETDRHVPTK
-533 ARPSPYL
+533 PSLYL
-540 GLPVRDEAFEPR
+540 RSPQRDEAFQPR
-552 AVPPDTPVAP
+552 AAPPDTPVAP
-562 EPTPTLGG
+562 EPVPPSKG
-570 YDPEPG
+570 YVPEPVPPSKG
-576 PTSTLPFGDSSS
+576 YVPEPMPPSDGYVREPMPPSDGYVPESRPTSSLPFGDSAS

-611 VYSGPTASDETD
+611 AYSGATASDAAD
-623 RQSVLNRIGSIT
+623 RQSVLNRIGSIA

-667 PSADKVKN
+667 PGADKVKN

-682 KVVSDESVNA
+682 KVVSDESANA
-692 AGYTFKIVHDT
+692 VGYTFKIVHDT

-743 MTISLEE
+743 VTISLEE

-788 SLDKGNS
+788 SLDKGTS

>member
-1 MSAQPV
+1 MSAPPV

-79 PEEGA
+79 SEEGA

-97 TTAYGAQ
+97 TAAFGAQ

-122 LNTSEPQ
+122 LHTAEPPQ
-129 QTIPGG
+129 GMSRG
-135 NAEDD
+135 LEDD
-140 MEREFQARAAARAEL
+140 VEREFQARAAARAEL

-170 WKAPAGVG
+170 WQGPVGVG

-205 SDESEDED
+205 SDESEDEVED
-213 EEDAIPDQQ
+213 EDTSPVEK
-222 TAPPTLSQEVQSE
+222 TAPPTMPPEAAHVPHLA
-235 PTIPGGPAFPTD
+235 GPAVPTA
-247 ERSIPGGDPFPSQP
+247 ERSMPPGDAFTSQP
-261 WPAARETHPE
+261 WPAARETRPE
-271 PVSVP
+271 PAPAPTLPTVPAVP
-276 TVPTVPPVPSVPT
+276 TVPVPAPA
-289 SVPTEEP
+289 EQP
-296 AAKEPAAEEPAVVD
+296 AATGPAVVD
-310 ASKWSIDDVVEWAR
+310 ASQWSIDDVVEWAR
-324 SKDMDDTVLEKLREH
+324 SKDMDASVLEKLREH
-339 EVNGASLLSLDINL
+339 EVNGASLLSLDINM

-365 FKLASAIDELRNSP
+365 FKLASAIDELRHS
-379 ATPAPPRA
+379 ATTPAPTRA
-387 SMLMT
+387 SAHMM
-392 PAPVPGDKHRMS
+392 PAP
-404 SGVPSGAPRGPPSGV
+404 VPSGAP
-419 PQDMPSGVPQGM
+419 
-431 PSGAPRGPPSGV
+431 
-443 PHAMPHVTPPSMPS
+443 T
-457 GVPSGVRRGP
+457 
-467 PSGVPQGMQNAM
+467 MQ
-479 PNGAPS
+479 
-485 MMERPRVS
+485 ERPRVT
-493 SGPMRPAP
+493 SGPARPAP

-508 INPTIM
+508 LSPSAM

-525 TLMGKDLP
+525 TETDRHVPTK
-533 ARPSPYL
+533 PSLYL
-540 GLPVRDEAFEPR
+540 RSPQRDEAFQPR
-552 AVPPDTPVAP
+552 AAPPDTPVAP
-562 EPTPTLGG
+562 EPMPPSEG
-570 YDPEPG
+570 YVPEPMPPSKG
-576 PTSTLPFGDSSS
+576 YVPELMPPSDGYVREPMPPSDGHVPEPRPTSSLPFGDSAS

-611 VYSGPTASDETD
+611 AYSGATASDAAD
-623 RQSVLNRIGSIT
+623 RQSVLNRIGSIA

-682 KVVSDESVNA
+682 KVVSDESANA
-692 AGYTFKIVHDT
+692 VGYTFKIVHDT

-743 MTISLEE
+743 VTISLEE

-788 SLDKGNS
+788 SLDKGTS

>member
-1 MSAQPV
+1 MSAPPV

-79 PEEGA
+79 SEQGA
-84 AQTAPAAGAASQG
+84 AQTAPAAEAASQG
-97 TTAYGAQ
+97 TAAFGAQ

-122 LNTSEPQ
+122 LHTAEPPQ
-129 QTIPGG
+129 GMSRG
-135 NAEDD
+135 LEDD
-140 MEREFQARAAARAEL
+140 VEREFQARAAARAEL

-170 WKAPAGVG
+170 WQGPVGVG

-192 TGGGVKPLAMLEL
+192 TGGGVKPLAMFEL
-205 SDESEDED
+205 SDDSEDEVED
-213 EEDAIPDQQ
+213 EDTSPVEK
-222 TAPPTLSQEVQSE
+222 TAPPTMPSE
-235 PTIPGGPAFPTD
+235 AAHVPHLAGPAVPTA
-247 ERSIPGGDPFPSQP
+247 ERSMPPGDAFTSQP
-261 WPAARETHPE
+261 WPAARETRPE
-271 PVSVP
+271 PAPALTLP
-276 TVPTVPPVPSVPT
+276 TVPTAPAVPASA
-289 SVPTEEP
+289 PTEQP
-296 AAKEPAAEEPAVVD
+296 AATGPAVVD
-310 ASKWSIDDVVEWAR
+310 ASQWSIDDVVEWAR
-324 SKDMDDTVLEKLREH
+324 SKDMDASVLEKLREH
-339 EVNGASLLSLDINL
+339 EVNGASLLSLDINM

-365 FKLASAIDELRNSP
+365 FKLASAIDELRHS
-379 ATPAPPRA
+379 ATTPAPTRA
-387 SMLMT
+387 SAHMM
-392 PAPVPGDKHRMS
+392 PAPVP
-404 SGVPSGAPRGPPSGV
+404 SGVPSGAP
-419 PQDMPSGVPQGM
+419 
-431 PSGAPRGPPSGV
+431 
-443 PHAMPHVTPPSMPS
+443 T
-457 GVPSGVRRGP
+457 
-467 PSGVPQGMQNAM
+467 MQ
-479 PNGAPS
+479 
-485 MMERPRVS
+485 ERPRVT
-493 SGPMRPAP
+493 SGPARPAP

-508 INPTIM
+508 LSPSAM

-525 TLMGKDLP
+525 TETDRHVPTK
-533 ARPSPYL
+533 PSLYL
-540 GLPVRDEAFEPR
+540 RSPQRDEAFQPR
-552 AVPPDTPVAP
+552 AAPPDTPVAP
-562 EPTPTLGG
+562 EPVPPSKG
-570 YDPEPG
+570 YVPEPVPPSKG
-576 PTSTLPFGDSSS
+576 YVPEPMPPSDGYVREPMPPSDGYVPEPRPTSSLPFGDSAS

-611 VYSGPTASDETD
+611 AYSGATASDAAD
-623 RQSVLNRIGSIT
+623 RQSVLNRIGSIA

-667 PSADKVKN
+667 PGADKVKN

-682 KVVSDESVNA
+682 KVVSDESANA
-692 AGYTFKIVHDT
+692 VGYTFKIVHDT

-743 MTISLEE
+743 VTISLEE

-788 SLDKGNS
+788 SLDKGTS

>member
-1 MSAQPV
+1 MSAPPV

-79 PEEGA
+79 SEEGS

-97 TTAYGAQ
+97 TAAFGAQ

-122 LNTSEPQ
+122 LHTAEPPQ
-129 QTIPGG
+129 GMSRG
-135 NAEDD
+135 LEDD
-140 MEREFQARAAARAEL
+140 VEREFQARAAARAEL

-170 WKAPAGVG
+170 WQGPVGVG
-178 EPGTISNRQQTLAT
+178 EPGTISNRQKTLAT

-205 SDESEDED
+205 SDESEDEVED
-213 EEDAIPDQQ
+213 EDTSPVEK
-222 TAPPTLSQEVQSE
+222 TAPPTMPPEAAHVPHLA
-235 PTIPGGPAFPTD
+235 GPAVPTA
-247 ERSIPGGDPFPSQP
+247 ERSMPPGDAFTSQP
-261 WPAARETHPE
+261 WPAARETRPE
-271 PVSVP
+271 PAPALTLP
-276 TVPTVPPVPSVPT
+276 TVPTAPAVPVPAPA
-289 SVPTEEP
+289 EQP
-296 AAKEPAAEEPAVVD
+296 AATGPAVVD
-310 ASKWSIDDVVEWAR
+310 ASQWSIDDVVEWAR
-324 SKDMDDTVLEKLREH
+324 SKDMDASVLEKLREH
-339 EVNGASLLSLDINL
+339 EVNGASLLSLDINM

-365 FKLASAIDELRNSP
+365 FKLASAIDELRHS
-379 ATPAPPRA
+379 ATTPAPTRA
-387 SMLMT
+387 SAHMM
-392 PAPVPGDKHRMS
+392 PAP
-404 SGVPSGAPRGPPSGV
+404 VPSGAP
-419 PQDMPSGVPQGM
+419 
-431 PSGAPRGPPSGV
+431 
-443 PHAMPHVTPPSMPS
+443 T
-457 GVPSGVRRGP
+457 
-467 PSGVPQGMQNAM
+467 MQ
-479 PNGAPS
+479 
-485 MMERPRVS
+485 ERPRVT
-493 SGPMRPAP
+493 SGHARPAP

-508 INPTIM
+508 LSPSAM

-525 TLMGKDLP
+525 TETDRHVPTK
-533 ARPSPYL
+533 PSLYL
-540 GLPVRDEAFEPR
+540 RSPQRDEAFQPR
-552 AVPPDTPVAP
+552 AAPPDTPVAP
-562 EPTPTLGG
+562 EPVPPSEG
-570 YDPEPG
+570 YVPEPMPPSKG
-576 PTSTLPFGDSSS
+576 YVPEPMPPSKGYVPELMPPSDGYVREPMPPSDGHVPEPRPTSSLPFGDSAS

-611 VYSGPTASDETD
+611 AYSGATASDAAD
-623 RQSVLNRIGSIT
+623 RQSVLNRIGSIA

-682 KVVSDESVNA
+682 KVVSDESANA
-692 AGYTFKIVHDT
+692 VGYTFKIVHDT

-743 MTISLEE
+743 VTISLEE

-788 SLDKGNS
+788 SLDKGTS